1 MDVVKN
7 VIATLEYALSSG
19 LCWIINLLDS
29 FFGVMS
35 GQVQVSYNKQPY
47 YLINVFFE
55 NASIRNVYWA
65 MALLGILLCFVFAI
79 IAVAKKTVDM
89 GDKMRQ
95 SLGDILTSLFKGI
108 IIIVSLTAL
117 LTMALDLTNALLQ
130 RVSYAFNNSQDA
142 DKPVTITYT
151 DEEYAA
157 MARVLNTIGN
167 YSLNPSYN
175 SRYNINSCFNEIRTD
190 LQFLKEKGVFALHYV
205 TDENNPAS
213 WQSELQKIVNAA
225 DLSRDLKMDV
235 YDAGVTNAIVS
246 LMQTMQR
253 NSSFAPLQSYE
264 RKYVSNTSKVP
275 LDRLIF
281 LMCTMDAA
289 KNPAFN
295 DSPTVG
301 DELRGAYYTGEK
313 SIYSLESVFADF
325 ELSKI
330 NFIVLIAVAFKLI
343 WDYAVIIINCIARIF
358 NLLLLYLIAP
368 PCIATIPL
376 DEGGKMKQW
385 TMAFVIQSFG
395 VFGTVIAMRV
405 MLLFIPIVIDNNLL
419 LFDNYVMNL
428 MAKVVIILGGMETAK
443 RASGMVTG
451 ILADNAGMQAITA
464 SDMGES
470 VRHEMDNARN
480 YATGMGQTSLGRNQG
495 HGAMGRGWE
504 HHSDRKQQKADRAEA
519 QKGQAAREKQQAEK
533 AKWRSDMLAAAREG
547 NSGGGAAGGASGTKG
562 GGALPKTSANAN
574 GKGGA
579 KPITDQQHKALF
591 GVSKSEFAA
600 SKGGAGSSGGSGG
613 SSIPKPPPMPVSNGQ
628 GKYVP
633 TPPPM
638 PASSG
643 KGGPTAAKGP
653 AATPKSQ
660 ARPGGGFGTGNPGMK
675 SDGTGPVME
684 MQDLSSAGGGAE
696 PLTDQQFQ
704 NLFGVSKDE
713 YEAGKSA
720 QGGGDSLPDN
730 AATREWGSVEEFM
743 ASDGGFVPDVPDISQ
758 TEHFDQDR
766 DWLPD
771 GDVMTART
779 FAPTERIVGGDEGLD
794 WLPDGDVMTAESFAP
809 AAGSSGNAGSSI
821 PPVPDISKT
830 PHFGSVPDA
839 PDINQIPHFTP
850 PAAPTKTPPP
860 SRSGLSF
867 AKSVEP
873 GKDPLSNK

>member
-1 MDVVKN
+1 MDI
-7 VIATLEYALSSG
+7 IATLEYALASG
-19 LCWIINLLDS
+19 LCWIIDILDS

-55 NASIRNVYWA
+55 NASVRNAYWA

-79 IAVAKKTVDM
+79 IAVAKKTVDA

-95 SLGDILTSLFKGI
+95 GMGDILTGLFKGI
-108 IIIVSLTAL
+108 IIIVSLTFIM
-117 LTMALDLTNALLQ
+117 TMTLDLTNALLQ
-130 RVSYAFNNSQDA
+130 RVTYAFNHSEDN

-190 LQFLKEKGVFALHYV
+190 LQFLKEKGAFALHYV
-205 TDENNPAS
+205 TDENNPVS

-225 DLSRDLKMDV
+225 DLSRDLKLDV

-246 LMQTMQR
+246 LMKTMQQ

-264 RKYVSNTSKVP
+264 RKYVSNSSKVP

-313 SIYSLESVFADF
+313 SIYNRESVFADF
-325 ELSKI
+325 EISKI

-343 WDYAVIIINCIARIF
+343 WDYAVIIINCVARIF

-368 PCIATIPL
+368 PCIATLPL

-385 TMAFVIQSFG
+385 TTAFVIQCFG
-395 VFGTVIAMRV
+395 VFGTIIAMRV

-419 LFDNYVMNL
+419 LFDNYVLNL
-428 MAKVVIILGGMETAK
+428 MAKVIIILGGMETAK

-470 VRHEMDNARN
+470 VRSAMDH
-480 YATGMGQTSLGRNQG
+480 GRNRVTGYGETGSLRKNEQG
-495 HGAMGRGWE
+495 L
-504 HHSDRKQQKADRAEA
+504 
-519 QKGQAAREKQQAEK
+519 
-533 AKWRSDMLAAAREG
+533 RSMF
-547 NSGGGAAGGASGTKG
+547 GGGGSGGASGGGGGGGGDSLPQNSSGTQSDKDAGGETPNSGANAGNSSTKG
-562 GGALPKTSANAN
+562 SQTLPKTSA
-574 GKGGA
+574 GTSTK
-579 KPITDQQHKALF
+579 
-591 GVSKSEFAA
+591 
-600 SKGGAGSSGGSGG
+600 GG
-613 SSIPKPPPMPVSNGQ
+613 SSIPKPPPMPVSNGQGKYVPKPPPMPVSNGQ

-638 PASSG
+638 PASG
-643 KGGPTAAKGP
+643 GNGGPTAAKGP
-653 AATPKSQ
+653 TATPKSQ

-684 MQDLSSAGGGAE
+684 MQDLSGAGGGAE

-713 YEAGKSA
+713 YEASQSA

-743 ASDGGFVPDVPDISQ
+743 ASDGGFVPDAPDISQ
-758 TEHFDQDR
+758 TPHYSVPQ
-766 DWLPD
+766 
-771 GDVMTART
+771 A
-779 FAPTERIVGGDEGLD
+779 
-794 WLPDGDVMTAESFAP
+794 
-809 AAGSSGNAGSSI
+809 
-821 PPVPDISKT
+821 PDISQT
-830 PHFGSVPDA
+830 PHYSVPQA
-839 PDINQIPHFTP
+839 PDINQTSHYTP
-850 PAAPTKTPPP
+850 EQVTPQAEPTKTPPP
-860 SRSGLSF
+860 PRPPVSG
-867 AKSVEP
+867 AQRVKPWE
-873 GKDPLSNK
+873 DPLSNINWK

>member
-1 MDVVKN
+1 MDI
-7 VIATLEYALSSG
+7 IATLEYALASG
-19 LCWIINLLDS
+19 LCWIIDILDS

-55 NASIRNVYWA
+55 NASVRNAYWA

-79 IAVAKKTVDM
+79 IAVAKKTVDA

-95 SLGDILTSLFKGI
+95 GMGDILTGLFKGI
-108 IIIVSLTAL
+108 IIIVSLTFIM
-117 LTMALDLTNALLQ
+117 TMTLDLTNALLQ
-130 RVSYAFNNSQDA
+130 RVTYAFNHSEDN

-175 SRYNINSCFNEIRTD
+175 SRYNINSCFNQIRTD
-190 LQFLKEKGVFALHYV
+190 LQFLKEKGAFALHYV
-205 TDENNPAS
+205 TDENNPVS

-246 LMQTMQR
+246 LMKTMQQ

-264 RKYVSNTSKVP
+264 RKYVSNSSKVP

-313 SIYSLESVFADF
+313 SIYNRESVFADF
-325 ELSKI
+325 EISKI

-343 WDYAVIIINCIARIF
+343 WDYAVIIINCVARIF

-368 PCIATIPL
+368 PCIATLPL

-385 TMAFVIQSFG
+385 TTAFVIQCFG
-395 VFGTVIAMRV
+395 VFGTIIAMRV

-419 LFDNYVMNL
+419 LFDNYVLNL
-428 MAKVVIILGGMETAK
+428 MAKVIIILGGMETAK

-470 VRHEMDNARN
+470 VRSAMDH
-480 YATGMGQTSLGRNQG
+480 GRNRVTGYGETGSLRKNEQG
-495 HGAMGRGWE
+495 L
-504 HHSDRKQQKADRAEA
+504 
-519 QKGQAAREKQQAEK
+519 
-533 AKWRSDMLAAAREG
+533 RSMF
-547 NSGGGAAGGASGTKG
+547 GGGGSGGASGGGGGGGGDSLPQNSSGTQSDKDAGGETPNSGANAGNSSTKG
-562 GGALPKTSANAN
+562 SQTLPKTSAGTSTKGGAN

-579 KPITDQQHKALF
+579 KPMTDQQFQHLF

-600 SKGGAGSSGGSGG
+600 SKGSAGSSGGSGG
-613 SSIPKPPPMPVSNGQ
+613 SSIPKPHPMPKTKSQVGGTGGSSGTGGIPTPPPMPVSNGQGKYVPKPPPMPVSNGQ

-638 PASSG
+638 PEA
-643 KGGPTAAKGP
+643 
-653 AATPKSQ
+653 KSQ
-660 ARPGGGFGTGNPGMK
+660 
-675 SDGTGPVME
+675 
-684 MQDLSSAGGGAE
+684 GGAK
-696 PLTDQQFQ
+696 PMTDQQFQ
-704 NLFGVSKDE
+704 NMFGVSKDE
-713 YEAGKSA
+713 YEASKSA
-720 QGGGDSLPDN
+720 QGGGGSLPDN
-730 AATREWGSVEEFM
+730 AATREWGSVEEFL

-830 PHFGSVPDA
+830 PHFGSVP
-839 PDINQIPHFTP
+839 
-850 PAAPTKTPPP
+850 TPPP
-860 SRSGLSF
+860 MPVSNGQGKYVPTPPPMPGSSGNS
-867 AKSVEP
+867 SVPENNATREW
-873 GKDPLSNK
+873 GSVDEFLGSDY

>member
-1 MDVVKN
+1 MDI
-7 VIATLEYALSSG
+7 IATLEYALASG
-19 LCWIINLLDS
+19 LCWIIDILDS

-55 NASIRNVYWA
+55 NASVRNAYWA

-79 IAVAKKTVDM
+79 IAVAKKTVDA

-95 SLGDILTSLFKGI
+95 GMGDILTGLFKGI
-108 IIIVSLTAL
+108 IIIVSLTFIM
-117 LTMALDLTNALLQ
+117 TMTLDLTNALLQ
-130 RVSYAFNNSQDA
+130 RVTYAFNHSEDI

-190 LQFLKEKGVFALHYV
+190 LQFLKEKGAFALHYV
-205 TDENNPAS
+205 TDENNPVS

-225 DLSRDLKMDV
+225 DLSRDLKLDV

-246 LMQTMQR
+246 LMKTMQQ

-264 RKYVSNTSKVP
+264 RKYVSNSSKVP

-313 SIYSLESVFADF
+313 SIYNLESVFADF
-325 ELSKI
+325 EISKI

-343 WDYAVIIINCIARIF
+343 WDYAVIIINCVARIF

-368 PCIATIPL
+368 PCIATLPL

-385 TMAFVIQSFG
+385 TTAFVIQCFG
-395 VFGTVIAMRV
+395 VFGTIIAMRV

-419 LFDNYVMNL
+419 LFDNYVLNL
-428 MAKVVIILGGMETAK
+428 MAKVIIILGGMETAK

-470 VRHEMDNARN
+470 VRSAMDH
-480 YATGMGQTSLGRNQG
+480 GRNRVTGYGDTGSLRKNEQG
-495 HGAMGRGWE
+495 L
-504 HHSDRKQQKADRAEA
+504 
-519 QKGQAAREKQQAEK
+519 
-533 AKWRSDMLAAAREG
+533 RSMF
-547 NSGGGAAGGASGTKG
+547 GGGGSGGASGGGGGGGGDSLPQNSSGTQSDKDAGGETPNSGANAGNSSTKG
-562 GGALPKTSANAN
+562 SQTLPKTSA
-574 GKGGA
+574 GTSTK
-579 KPITDQQHKALF
+579 
-591 GVSKSEFAA
+591 
-600 SKGGAGSSGGSGG
+600 GG
-613 SSIPKPPPMPVSNGQ
+613 SSIPKPPPMPVSNGQGKYVPKPPPMPVSNGQ

-638 PASSG
+638 PAPG
-643 KGGPTAAKGP
+643 GNGGPTAAKGP
-653 AATPKSQ
+653 TATPKSQ

-684 MQDLSSAGGGAE
+684 MQDLSGAGGGAE

-713 YEAGKSA
+713 YEASQSA

-743 ASDGGFVPDVPDISQ
+743 ASDGGFVPDAPDISQ
-758 TEHFDQDR
+758 T
-766 DWLPD
+766 
-771 GDVMTART
+771 
-779 FAPTERIVGGDEGLD
+779 
-794 WLPDGDVMTAESFAP
+794 
-809 AAGSSGNAGSSI
+809 
-821 PPVPDISKT
+821 
-830 PHFGSVPDA
+830 PHYSVPQA
-839 PDINQIPHFTP
+839 PDINQTSHYTP
-850 PAAPTKTPPP
+850 EQVTPQAEPTKTPPP
-860 SRSGLSF
+860 PRPPVSG
-867 AKSVEP
+867 AQRVKPWE
-873 GKDPLSNK
+873 DPLSNINWK

>member
-1 MDVVKN
+1 MDI
-7 VIATLEYALSSG
+7 IATLEYALASG
-19 LCWIINLLDS
+19 LCWIIDILDS

-55 NASIRNVYWA
+55 NASVRNAYWA

-79 IAVAKKTVDM
+79 IAVAKKAVDA
-89 GDKMRQ
+89 GNKMRQ
-95 SLGDILTSLFKGI
+95 GMGDILTGLFKGI
-108 IIIVSLTAL
+108 IIIVSLTFIM
-117 LTMALDLTNALLQ
+117 TMTLDLTNALLQ
-130 RVSYAFNNSQDA
+130 RVTYAFNHSEDI

-190 LQFLKEKGVFALHYV
+190 LQFLKEKGAFALHYV
-205 TDENNPAS
+205 TDENNPVS

-225 DLSRDLKMDV
+225 DLSRDLKLDV

-246 LMQTMQR
+246 LMKTMQQ

-264 RKYVSNTSKVP
+264 RKYVSNSSKVP

-313 SIYSLESVFADF
+313 SIYNLESVFADF
-325 ELSKI
+325 EISKI

-343 WDYAVIIINCIARIF
+343 WDYAVIIINCVARIF

-368 PCIATIPL
+368 PCIATLPL

-385 TMAFVIQSFG
+385 TTAFVIQCFG
-395 VFGTVIAMRV
+395 VFGTIIAMRV

-419 LFDNYVMNL
+419 LFDNYVLNL
-428 MAKVVIILGGMETAK
+428 MAKVIIILGGMETAK

-470 VRHEMDNARN
+470 VRSAMDH
-480 YATGMGQTSLGRNQG
+480 GRNRVTGYGETGSLRKNEQG
-495 HGAMGRGWE
+495 L
-504 HHSDRKQQKADRAEA
+504 
-519 QKGQAAREKQQAEK
+519 
-533 AKWRSDMLAAAREG
+533 RSMF
-547 NSGGGAAGGASGTKG
+547 GGGGSGGASGGGGGGGGDSLPQNLSGTQSDKDAGGETPNSGANAGNSSTKG
-562 GGALPKTSANAN
+562 SQTLPKTSA
-574 GKGGA
+574 GTSTK
-579 KPITDQQHKALF
+579 
-591 GVSKSEFAA
+591 
-600 SKGGAGSSGGSGG
+600 GG

-633 TPPPM
+633 KPPPMPVSNGQGKYVPQPPPM
-638 PASSG
+638 PASG
-643 KGGPTAAKGP
+643 GNGGPTAAKGP
-653 AATPKSQ
+653 TATPKSQ

-684 MQDLSSAGGGAE
+684 MQDLSGAGGGAE

-704 NLFGVSKDE
+704 NLSGVSKDE
-713 YEAGKSA
+713 YEASQSA

-743 ASDGGFVPDVPDISQ
+743 ASDGGFVPDAPDISQ
-758 TEHFDQDR
+758 TPHYSVPQ
-766 DWLPD
+766 
-771 GDVMTART
+771 A
-779 FAPTERIVGGDEGLD
+779 
-794 WLPDGDVMTAESFAP
+794 
-809 AAGSSGNAGSSI
+809 
-821 PPVPDISKT
+821 PDISQT
-830 PHFGSVPDA
+830 PHYSVPQA
-839 PDINQIPHFTP
+839 PDINQTSHYTP
-850 PAAPTKTPPP
+850 EQVTPQAEPTKTPPP
-860 SRSGLSF
+860 PRPPVSG
-867 AKSVEP
+867 AQRVKPWE
-873 GKDPLSNK
+873 DPLSNINWK

>member
-1 MDVVKN
+1 MDI
-7 VIATLEYALSSG
+7 IATLEYALASG
-19 LCWIINLLDS
+19 LCWIIDILDS

-55 NASIRNVYWA
+55 NASVRNAYWA

-79 IAVAKKTVDM
+79 IAVAKKAVDA

-95 SLGDILTSLFKGI
+95 GMGDILTGLFKGI
-108 IIIVSLTAL
+108 IIIVSLTFIM
-117 LTMALDLTNALLQ
+117 TMTLDLTNALLQ
-130 RVSYAFNNSQDA
+130 RVTYAFNHSEDS

-190 LQFLKEKGVFALHYV
+190 LQFLKEKGAFALHYV
-205 TDENNPAS
+205 TDENNPVS

-225 DLSRDLKMDV
+225 DLSRDLKLDV

-246 LMQTMQR
+246 LMKTMQQ

-264 RKYVSNTSKVP
+264 RKYVSNSSKVP

-313 SIYSLESVFADF
+313 SIYNLESVFADF
-325 ELSKI
+325 EISKI

-343 WDYAVIIINCIARIF
+343 WDYAVIIINCVARIF

-368 PCIATIPL
+368 PCIATLPL

-385 TMAFVIQSFG
+385 TTAFVIQCFG
-395 VFGTVIAMRV
+395 VFGTIIAMRV

-419 LFDNYVMNL
+419 LFDNYVLNL
-428 MAKVVIILGGMETAK
+428 MAKVIIILGGMETAK

-470 VRHEMDNARN
+470 VRSAMDH
-480 YATGMGQTSLGRNQG
+480 GRNRVTGYGDTGSLRKNEQG
-495 HGAMGRGWE
+495 L
-504 HHSDRKQQKADRAEA
+504 
-519 QKGQAAREKQQAEK
+519 
-533 AKWRSDMLAAAREG
+533 RSMF
-547 NSGGGAAGGASGTKG
+547 GGGGSGGASGGGGGGGGPLPQNSSGTQSDKDAGGETPNSGANAGNSSTKG
-562 GGALPKTSANAN
+562 SQTLPKTSA
-574 GKGGA
+574 GTSTK
-579 KPITDQQHKALF
+579 
-591 GVSKSEFAA
+591 
-600 SKGGAGSSGGSGG
+600 GG
-613 SSIPKPPPMPVSNGQ
+613 SSIPKPPPMPVSNGQGKYVPKPPPMPVSNGQ

-638 PASSG
+638 PASG
-643 KGGPTAAKGP
+643 GNGGPTAAKGP
-653 AATPKSQ
+653 TATPKSQ

-675 SDGTGPVME
+675 SDGTGPAME
-684 MQDLSSAGGGAE
+684 MQDLSGAGGGAE

-713 YEAGKSA
+713 YEASQSA

-743 ASDGGFVPDVPDISQ
+743 ASDGGFVPDAPDISQ
-758 TEHFDQDR
+758 TPHYSVPQ
-766 DWLPD
+766 
-771 GDVMTART
+771 A
-779 FAPTERIVGGDEGLD
+779 
-794 WLPDGDVMTAESFAP
+794 
-809 AAGSSGNAGSSI
+809 
-821 PPVPDISKT
+821 PDISQT
-830 PHFGSVPDA
+830 PHYSVPQA
-839 PDINQIPHFTP
+839 PDINQTSHYTP
-850 PAAPTKTPPP
+850 EQVTPQAEPTKTPPP
-860 SRSGLSF
+860 PRPPVSG
-867 AKSVEP
+867 AQRVKPWE
-873 GKDPLSNK
+873 DPLSNINWK

>member
-1 MDVVKN
+1 MDI
-7 VIATLEYALSSG
+7 IATLEYALASG
-19 LCWIINLLDS
+19 LCWIIDILDS

-55 NASIRNVYWA
+55 NASVRNVYWV

-79 IAVAKKTVDM
+79 IAVAKKAVDA

-95 SLGDILTSLFKGI
+95 GMGDILTGLFKGI
-108 IIIVSLTAL
+108 IIIVSLTFIM
-117 LTMALDLTNALLQ
+117 TMTLDLTNALLQ
-130 RVSYAFNNSQDA
+130 RVTYAFNHSEDI

-190 LQFLKEKGVFALHYV
+190 LQFLKEKGAFALHYV
-205 TDENNPAS
+205 TDENNPVS

-225 DLSRDLKMDV
+225 DLSRDLKLDV

-246 LMQTMQR
+246 LMKTMQQ

-264 RKYVSNTSKVP
+264 RKYVSNSSKVP

-313 SIYSLESVFADF
+313 SIYNLESVFADF
-325 ELSKI
+325 EISKI

-343 WDYAVIIINCIARIF
+343 WDYAVIIINCVARIF

-368 PCIATIPL
+368 PCIATLPL

-385 TMAFVIQSFG
+385 TTAFVIQCFG
-395 VFGTVIAMRV
+395 VFGTIIAMRV

-419 LFDNYVMNL
+419 LFDNYVLNL
-428 MAKVVIILGGMETAK
+428 MAKVIIILGGMETAK

-470 VRHEMDNARN
+470 VRSAMDH
-480 YATGMGQTSLGRNQG
+480 GRNRVTGYGDTGSLRKNEQG
-495 HGAMGRGWE
+495 L
-504 HHSDRKQQKADRAEA
+504 
-519 QKGQAAREKQQAEK
+519 
-533 AKWRSDMLAAAREG
+533 RSMF
-547 NSGGGAAGGASGTKG
+547 GGGGSGGASGGGGGGGGDSLPQNSSGTQSDKDAGGETPNSGANAGNSSTKG
-562 GGALPKTSANAN
+562 SQTLPKTSA
-574 GKGGA
+574 GTSTK
-579 KPITDQQHKALF
+579 
-591 GVSKSEFAA
+591 
-600 SKGGAGSSGGSGG
+600 GG
-613 SSIPKPPPMPVSNGQ
+613 SSIPKPPPMPVSNGQGKYVPKPPPMPVSNGQ

-638 PASSG
+638 PASG
-643 KGGPTAAKGP
+643 GNGGPTAAKGP
-653 AATPKSQ
+653 TATPKSQ

-684 MQDLSSAGGGAE
+684 MQDLSGAGGGAE

-704 NLFGVSKDE
+704 NQFGVSKDE
-713 YEAGKSA
+713 YEASQSA

-743 ASDGGFVPDVPDISQ
+743 ASDGGFVPDAPDISQ
-758 TEHFDQDR
+758 TPHYSVPQ
-766 DWLPD
+766 
-771 GDVMTART
+771 A
-779 FAPTERIVGGDEGLD
+779 
-794 WLPDGDVMTAESFAP
+794 
-809 AAGSSGNAGSSI
+809 
-821 PPVPDISKT
+821 PDISQT
-830 PHFGSVPDA
+830 PHYSVPQA
-839 PDINQIPHFTP
+839 PDINQTSHYTP
-850 PAAPTKTPPP
+850 EQVTPQAEPTKTPPP
-860 SRSGLSF
+860 PRPPVSG
-867 AKSVEP
+867 AQRVKPWE
-873 GKDPLSNK
+873 DPLSNINWK

>member
-1 MDVVKN
+1 MDI
-7 VIATLEYALSSG
+7 IATLEYALASG
-19 LCWIINLLDS
+19 LCWIIDILDS

-55 NASIRNVYWA
+55 NASVRNAYWA

-79 IAVAKKTVDM
+79 IAVAKKTVDA

-95 SLGDILTSLFKGI
+95 GMGDILTGLFKGI
-108 IIIVSLTAL
+108 IIIVSLTFIM
-117 LTMALDLTNALLQ
+117 TMTLDLTNALLQ
-130 RVSYAFNNSQDA
+130 RVTYAFNHSEDI

-190 LQFLKEKGVFALHYV
+190 LQFLKEKGAFALHYV
-205 TDENNPAS
+205 TDENNPVS

-225 DLSRDLKMDV
+225 DLSRDLKLDV

-246 LMQTMQR
+246 LMKTMQQ

-264 RKYVSNTSKVP
+264 RKYVSNSSKVP

-313 SIYSLESVFADF
+313 SIYNLESGFADF
-325 ELSKI
+325 EISKI

-343 WDYAVIIINCIARIF
+343 WDYAVIIINCVARIF

-368 PCIATIPL
+368 PCIATLPL

-385 TMAFVIQSFG
+385 TTAFVIQCFG
-395 VFGTVIAMRV
+395 VFGTIIAMRV

-419 LFDNYVMNL
+419 LFDNYVLNL
-428 MAKVVIILGGMETAK
+428 MAKVIIILGGMETAK

-470 VRHEMDNARN
+470 VRSAMDH
-480 YATGMGQTSLGRNQG
+480 GRNRVTGYGDTGSLRKNEQG
-495 HGAMGRGWE
+495 L
-504 HHSDRKQQKADRAEA
+504 
-519 QKGQAAREKQQAEK
+519 
-533 AKWRSDMLAAAREG
+533 RSMF
-547 NSGGGAAGGASGTKG
+547 GGGGSGGASGGGGGGGGDSLPQNSSGTQSDKDAGGETPNSGANAGNSSTKG
-562 GGALPKTSANAN
+562 SQTLPKTSA
-574 GKGGA
+574 GTSTK
-579 KPITDQQHKALF
+579 
-591 GVSKSEFAA
+591 
-600 SKGGAGSSGGSGG
+600 GG
-613 SSIPKPPPMPVSNGQ
+613 SSIPKPPPMPVSNGQGKYVPKPPPMPVSNGQ

-638 PASSG
+638 PASG
-643 KGGPTAAKGP
+643 GNGGPTAAKGP
-653 AATPKSQ
+653 TATPKSQ

-684 MQDLSSAGGGAE
+684 MQDLSGAGGGAE

-704 NLFGVSKDE
+704 NQFGVSKDE
-713 YEAGKSA
+713 YEASQSA

-743 ASDGGFVPDVPDISQ
+743 ASDGGFVPDAPDISQ
-758 TEHFDQDR
+758 T
-766 DWLPD
+766 
-771 GDVMTART
+771 
-779 FAPTERIVGGDEGLD
+779 
-794 WLPDGDVMTAESFAP
+794 
-809 AAGSSGNAGSSI
+809 
-821 PPVPDISKT
+821 
-830 PHFGSVPDA
+830 PHYSVPQA
-839 PDINQIPHFTP
+839 PDINQTSHYTP
-850 PAAPTKTPPP
+850 EQVTPQAEPTKTPPP
-860 SRSGLSF
+860 PRPPVSG
-867 AKSVEP
+867 AQRVKPWE
-873 GKDPLSNK
+873 DPLSNINWK

>member
-1 MDVVKN
+1 MDI
-7 VIATLEYALSSG
+7 IATLEYALASG
-19 LCWIINLLDS
+19 LCWIIDILDS

-55 NASIRNVYWA
+55 NASVRNAYWA

-79 IAVAKKTVDM
+79 IAVAKKTVDA

-95 SLGDILTSLFKGI
+95 GMGDILTGLFKGI
-108 IIIVSLTAL
+108 IIIVSLTFIM
-117 LTMALDLTNALLQ
+117 TMTLDLTNALLQ
-130 RVSYAFNNSQDA
+130 RVTYAFNHSEDI

-190 LQFLKEKGVFALHYV
+190 LQFLKEKGAFALHYV
-205 TDENNPAS
+205 TDENNPVS

-225 DLSRDLKMDV
+225 DLSRDLKLDV

-246 LMQTMQR
+246 LMKTMQQ

-264 RKYVSNTSKVP
+264 RKYVSNSSKVP

-313 SIYSLESVFADF
+313 SIYNLESVFADF
-325 ELSKI
+325 EISKI

-343 WDYAVIIINCIARIF
+343 WDYAVIIINCVARIF

-368 PCIATIPL
+368 PCIATLPL

-385 TMAFVIQSFG
+385 TTAFVIQCFG
-395 VFGTVIAMRV
+395 VFGTIIAMRV

-419 LFDNYVMNL
+419 LFDNYVLNL
-428 MAKVVIILGGMETAK
+428 MAKVIIILGGMETAK

-470 VRHEMDNARN
+470 VRSAMDH
-480 YATGMGQTSLGRNQG
+480 GRNRVTGYGDTGSLRKNEQG
-495 HGAMGRGWE
+495 L
-504 HHSDRKQQKADRAEA
+504 
-519 QKGQAAREKQQAEK
+519 
-533 AKWRSDMLAAAREG
+533 RSMF
-547 NSGGGAAGGASGTKG
+547 GGGGSGGASGGGGGGGGDSLPQNSSGTQSDKDAGGETPNSGANAGNSSTKG
-562 GGALPKTSANAN
+562 SQTLPKTSA
-574 GKGGA
+574 GTSTK
-579 KPITDQQHKALF
+579 
-591 GVSKSEFAA
+591 
-600 SKGGAGSSGGSGG
+600 GG

-638 PASSG
+638 PASG
-643 KGGPTAAKGP
+643 GNGGPTAAKGP
-653 AATPKSQ
+653 TATPKSQ

-684 MQDLSSAGGGAE
+684 MQDLSGAGGGAE

-704 NLFGVSKDE
+704 NQFGVSKDE
-713 YEAGKSA
+713 YEASKSA

-743 ASDGGFVPDVPDISQ
+743 ASDGGFVPDAPDISQ
-758 TEHFDQDR
+758 T
-766 DWLPD
+766 
-771 GDVMTART
+771 
-779 FAPTERIVGGDEGLD
+779 
-794 WLPDGDVMTAESFAP
+794 
-809 AAGSSGNAGSSI
+809 
-821 PPVPDISKT
+821 
-830 PHFGSVPDA
+830 PHYSVPQA
-839 PDINQIPHFTP
+839 PDINQTSHYTP
-850 PAAPTKTPPP
+850 EQVTPQAEPTKTPPP
-860 SRSGLSF
+860 PRPPVSG
-867 AKSVEP
+867 AQRVKPWE
-873 GKDPLSNK
+873 DPLSNINWK

>member
-1 MDVVKN
+1 MDI
-7 VIATLEYALSSG
+7 IATLEYALASG
-19 LCWIINLLDS
+19 LCWIIDILDS

-55 NASIRNVYWA
+55 NASVRNVYWV

-79 IAVAKKTVDM
+79 IAVAKKAVDA

-95 SLGDILTSLFKGI
+95 GMGDILTGLFKGI
-108 IIIVSLTAL
+108 IIIVSLTFIM
-117 LTMALDLTNALLQ
+117 TMTLDLTNALLQ
-130 RVSYAFNNSQDA
+130 RVTYAFNHSEDT

-190 LQFLKEKGVFALHYV
+190 LQFLKEKGAFALHYV
-205 TDENNPAS
+205 TDENNPVS

-225 DLSRDLKMDV
+225 DLSRDLKLDV

-246 LMQTMQR
+246 LMKTMQQ

-264 RKYVSNTSKVP
+264 RKYVSNSSKVP

-313 SIYSLESVFADF
+313 SIYNLESVFADF
-325 ELSKI
+325 EISKI

-343 WDYAVIIINCIARIF
+343 WDYAVIIINCVARIF

-368 PCIATIPL
+368 PCIATLPL

-385 TMAFVIQSFG
+385 TTAFVIQCFG
-395 VFGTVIAMRV
+395 VFGTIIAMRV

-419 LFDNYVMNL
+419 LFDNYVLNL
-428 MAKVVIILGGMETAK
+428 MAKVIIILGGMETAK

-470 VRHEMDNARN
+470 VRSAMDH
-480 YATGMGQTSLGRNQG
+480 GRNRVTGYGDTGSLRKNEQG
-495 HGAMGRGWE
+495 L
-504 HHSDRKQQKADRAEA
+504 
-519 QKGQAAREKQQAEK
+519 
-533 AKWRSDMLAAAREG
+533 RSMF
-547 NSGGGAAGGASGTKG
+547 GGGGSGGASGGGGGGGGDSLPQNSSGTQSDKDAGGETPNSGANAGNSSTKG
-562 GGALPKTSANAN
+562 SQTLPKTSA
-574 GKGGA
+574 GTSTK
-579 KPITDQQHKALF
+579 
-591 GVSKSEFAA
+591 
-600 SKGGAGSSGGSGG
+600 GG
-613 SSIPKPPPMPVSNGQ
+613 SSIPKPPPMPVSNGQGKYVPKPPPMPVSNGQ

-638 PASSG
+638 PASG
-643 KGGPTAAKGP
+643 GNGGPTAAKGP
-653 AATPKSQ
+653 TATPKSQ

-684 MQDLSSAGGGAE
+684 MQDLSGAGGGAE

-704 NLFGVSKDE
+704 NQFGVSKDE
-713 YEAGKSA
+713 YEASQSA

-743 ASDGGFVPDVPDISQ
+743 ASDGGFVPDAPDISQ
-758 TEHFDQDR
+758 TPHYSVPQ
-766 DWLPD
+766 
-771 GDVMTART
+771 A
-779 FAPTERIVGGDEGLD
+779 
-794 WLPDGDVMTAESFAP
+794 
-809 AAGSSGNAGSSI
+809 
-821 PPVPDISKT
+821 PDISQT
-830 PHFGSVPDA
+830 PHYSVPQA
-839 PDINQIPHFTP
+839 PDINQTSHYTP
-850 PAAPTKTPPP
+850 EQVTPQAEPTKTPPP
-860 SRSGLSF
+860 PRPPVSG
-867 AKSVEP
+867 AQRVKPWE
-873 GKDPLSNK
+873 DPLSNINWK

>member
-1 MDVVKN
+1 MDI
-7 VIATLEYALSSG
+7 IATLEYALASG
-19 LCWIINLLDS
+19 LCWIIDILDS

-55 NASIRNVYWA
+55 NASVRNAYWA

-79 IAVAKKTVDM
+79 IAVAKKTVDA

-95 SLGDILTSLFKGI
+95 GMGDILTGLFKGI
-108 IIIVSLTAL
+108 IIIVSLTFIM
-117 LTMALDLTNALLQ
+117 TMTLDLTNALLQ
-130 RVSYAFNNSQDA
+130 RVTYAFNHSEDT

-190 LQFLKEKGVFALHYV
+190 LQFLKEKGAFALHYV
-205 TDENNPAS
+205 TDENNPVS

-225 DLSRDLKMDV
+225 DLSRDLKLDV

-246 LMQTMQR
+246 LMKTMQQ

-264 RKYVSNTSKVP
+264 RKYVSNSSKVP

-313 SIYSLESVFADF
+313 SIYNLESVFADF
-325 ELSKI
+325 EISKI

-343 WDYAVIIINCIARIF
+343 WDYAVIIINCVARIF

-368 PCIATIPL
+368 PCIATLPL

-385 TMAFVIQSFG
+385 TTAFVIQCFG
-395 VFGTVIAMRV
+395 VFGTIIAMRV

-419 LFDNYVMNL
+419 LFDNYVLNL
-428 MAKVVIILGGMETAK
+428 MAKVIIILGGMETAK

-470 VRHEMDNARN
+470 VRSAMDH
-480 YATGMGQTSLGRNQG
+480 GRNRVTGYGETGSLRKNEQG
-495 HGAMGRGWE
+495 L
-504 HHSDRKQQKADRAEA
+504 
-519 QKGQAAREKQQAEK
+519 
-533 AKWRSDMLAAAREG
+533 RSMF
-547 NSGGGAAGGASGTKG
+547 GGGGSGGASGGGGGGGGDSLPQNSSGTQSDKDAGGETPNSGANAGNSSTKG
-562 GGALPKTSANAN
+562 SQTLPKTSA
-574 GKGGA
+574 GTSTK
-579 KPITDQQHKALF
+579 
-591 GVSKSEFAA
+591 
-600 SKGGAGSSGGSGG
+600 GG
-613 SSIPKPPPMPVSNGQ
+613 SSIPKPPPMPVSNGQGKYVPKPPPMPVSNGQ

-638 PASSG
+638 PAPG
-643 KGGPTAAKGP
+643 GNGGPTAAKGP
-653 AATPKSQ
+653 TATPKSQ

-684 MQDLSSAGGGAE
+684 MQDLSGAGGGAE

-713 YEAGKSA
+713 YEASQSA

-743 ASDGGFVPDVPDISQ
+743 ASDGGFVPDAPDISQ
-758 TEHFDQDR
+758 TPHYSVPQ
-766 DWLPD
+766 
-771 GDVMTART
+771 A
-779 FAPTERIVGGDEGLD
+779 
-794 WLPDGDVMTAESFAP
+794 
-809 AAGSSGNAGSSI
+809 
-821 PPVPDISKT
+821 PDISQT
-830 PHFGSVPDA
+830 PHYSVPQA
-839 PDINQIPHFTP
+839 PDINQTSHYTP
-850 PAAPTKTPPP
+850 EQVTPQAEPTKTPPP
-860 SRSGLSF
+860 PRPPVSG
-867 AKSVEP
+867 AQRVKPWE
-873 GKDPLSNK
+873 DPLSNINWK

>member
-1 MDVVKN
+1 MDI
-7 VIATLEYALSSG
+7 IATLEYALASG
-19 LCWIINLLDS
+19 LCWIIDILDS

-55 NASIRNVYWA
+55 NASVRNVYWV

-79 IAVAKKTVDM
+79 IAVAKKAVDA

-95 SLGDILTSLFKGI
+95 GMGDILTGLFKGI
-108 IIIVSLTAL
+108 IIIVSLTFIM
-117 LTMALDLTNALLQ
+117 TMTLDLTNALLQ
-130 RVSYAFNNSQDA
+130 RVTYAFNHSEDI

-190 LQFLKEKGVFALHYV
+190 LQFLKEKGAFALHYV
-205 TDENNPAS
+205 TDENNPVS

-246 LMQTMQR
+246 LMKTMQQ

-264 RKYVSNTSKVP
+264 RKYVSNSSKVP

-313 SIYSLESVFADF
+313 SIYNLESVFADF
-325 ELSKI
+325 EISKI

-343 WDYAVIIINCIARIF
+343 WDYAVIIINCVARIF

-368 PCIATIPL
+368 PCIATLPL

-385 TMAFVIQSFG
+385 TTAFVIQCFG
-395 VFGTVIAMRV
+395 VFGTIIAMRV

-419 LFDNYVMNL
+419 LFDNYVLNL
-428 MAKVVIILGGMETAK
+428 MAKVIIILGGMETAK

-470 VRHEMDNARN
+470 VRSAMDH
-480 YATGMGQTSLGRNQG
+480 GRNRVTGYGETGSLRKNEQG
-495 HGAMGRGWE
+495 L
-504 HHSDRKQQKADRAEA
+504 
-519 QKGQAAREKQQAEK
+519 
-533 AKWRSDMLAAAREG
+533 RSMF
-547 NSGGGAAGGASGTKG
+547 GGGGSGGASGGGGGGGGDSLPQNSSGTQSDKDAGGETPNSGANAGNSSTKG
-562 GGALPKTSANAN
+562 SQTLPKTSA
-574 GKGGA
+574 GTSTK
-579 KPITDQQHKALF
+579 
-591 GVSKSEFAA
+591 
-600 SKGGAGSSGGSGG
+600 GG
-613 SSIPKPPPMPVSNGQ
+613 SSIPKPPPMPVSNGQGKYVPKPPPMPVSNGQ

-638 PASSG
+638 PASG
-643 KGGPTAAKGP
+643 GNGGPTAAKGP
-653 AATPKSQ
+653 TATPKSQ

-684 MQDLSSAGGGAE
+684 MQDLSGAGGGAE

-704 NLFGVSKDE
+704 NQFGVSKDE
-713 YEAGKSA
+713 YEASQSA

-743 ASDGGFVPDVPDISQ
+743 ASDGGFVPDAPDISQ
-758 TEHFDQDR
+758 T
-766 DWLPD
+766 
-771 GDVMTART
+771 
-779 FAPTERIVGGDEGLD
+779 
-794 WLPDGDVMTAESFAP
+794 
-809 AAGSSGNAGSSI
+809 
-821 PPVPDISKT
+821 
-830 PHFGSVPDA
+830 PHYSVPQA
-839 PDINQIPHFTP
+839 PDINQTSHYTP
-850 PAAPTKTPPP
+850 EQVTPQAEPTKTPPP
-860 SRSGLSF
+860 PRPPVSG
-867 AKSVEP
+867 AQRVKPWE
-873 GKDPLSNK
+873 DPLSNINWK

>member
-1 MDVVKN
+1 MDI
-7 VIATLEYALSSG
+7 IATLEYALASG
-19 LCWIINLLDS
+19 LCWIIDILDS

-55 NASIRNVYWA
+55 NASVRNVYWV

-79 IAVAKKTVDM
+79 IAVAKKTVDA

-95 SLGDILTSLFKGI
+95 GMGDILTGLFKGI
-108 IIIVSLTAL
+108 IIIVSLTFIM
-117 LTMALDLTNALLQ
+117 TMTLDLTNALLQ
-130 RVSYAFNNSQDA
+130 RVTYAFNHSEDI

-190 LQFLKEKGVFALHYV
+190 LQFLKEKGAFALHYV
-205 TDENNPAS
+205 TDENNPVS

-225 DLSRDLKMDV
+225 DLSRDLKLDV

-246 LMQTMQR
+246 LMKTMQQ

-264 RKYVSNTSKVP
+264 RKYVSNSSKVP

-313 SIYSLESVFADF
+313 SIYNLESVFADF
-325 ELSKI
+325 EISKI

-343 WDYAVIIINCIARIF
+343 WDYAVIIINCVARIF

-368 PCIATIPL
+368 PCIATLPL

-385 TMAFVIQSFG
+385 TTAFVIQCFG
-395 VFGTVIAMRV
+395 VFGTIIAMRV

-419 LFDNYVMNL
+419 LFDNYVLNL
-428 MAKVVIILGGMETAK
+428 MAKVIIILGGMETAK

-470 VRHEMDNARN
+470 VRSAMDH
-480 YATGMGQTSLGRNQG
+480 GRNRVTGYGDTGSLRKNEQG
-495 HGAMGRGWE
+495 L
-504 HHSDRKQQKADRAEA
+504 
-519 QKGQAAREKQQAEK
+519 
-533 AKWRSDMLAAAREG
+533 RSMF
-547 NSGGGAAGGASGTKG
+547 GGGGSGGASGGGGGGGGDSLPQNSSGTQSDKDAGGETPNSGANAGNSSTKG
-562 GGALPKTSANAN
+562 SQTLPKTSA
-574 GKGGA
+574 GTSTK
-579 KPITDQQHKALF
+579 
-591 GVSKSEFAA
+591 
-600 SKGGAGSSGGSGG
+600 GG
-613 SSIPKPPPMPVSNGQ
+613 SSIPKPPPMPVSNGQGKYVPKPPPMPVSNGQ

-638 PASSG
+638 PASG
-643 KGGPTAAKGP
+643 GNGGPTAAKGP
-653 AATPKSQ
+653 TATPKSQ

-684 MQDLSSAGGGAE
+684 MQDLSGAGGGAE

-713 YEAGKSA
+713 YEASQSA

-743 ASDGGFVPDVPDISQ
+743 ASDGGFVPDAPDISQ
-758 TEHFDQDR
+758 TPHYSVPQ
-766 DWLPD
+766 
-771 GDVMTART
+771 A
-779 FAPTERIVGGDEGLD
+779 
-794 WLPDGDVMTAESFAP
+794 
-809 AAGSSGNAGSSI
+809 
-821 PPVPDISKT
+821 PDISQT
-830 PHFGSVPDA
+830 PHYSVPQA
-839 PDINQIPHFTP
+839 PDINQTSHYTP
-850 PAAPTKTPPP
+850 EQVTPQAEPTKTPPP
-860 SRSGLSF
+860 PRPPVSG
-867 AKSVEP
+867 AQRVKPWE
-873 GKDPLSNK
+873 DPLSNINWK

>member
-1 MDVVKN
+1 MDI
-7 VIATLEYALSSG
+7 IATLEYALASG
-19 LCWIINLLDS
+19 LCWIIDILDS

-55 NASIRNVYWA
+55 NASVRNAYWA

-79 IAVAKKTVDM
+79 IAVAKKTVDA

-95 SLGDILTSLFKGI
+95 GMGDILTGLFKGI
-108 IIIVSLTAL
+108 IIIVSLTFIM
-117 LTMALDLTNALLQ
+117 TMTLDLTNALLQ
-130 RVSYAFNNSQDA
+130 RVTYAFNHSEDI

-190 LQFLKEKGVFALHYV
+190 LQFLKEKGAFALHYV
-205 TDENNPAS
+205 TDENNPVS

-246 LMQTMQR
+246 LMKTMQQ

-264 RKYVSNTSKVP
+264 RKYVSNSSKVP

-313 SIYSLESVFADF
+313 SIYNLESVFADF
-325 ELSKI
+325 EISKI

-343 WDYAVIIINCIARIF
+343 WDYAVIIINCVARIF

-368 PCIATIPL
+368 PCIATLPL

-385 TMAFVIQSFG
+385 TTAFVIQCFG
-395 VFGTVIAMRV
+395 VFGTIIAMRV

-419 LFDNYVMNL
+419 LFDNYVLNL
-428 MAKVVIILGGMETAK
+428 MAKVIIILGGMETAK

-470 VRHEMDNARN
+470 VRSAMDH
-480 YATGMGQTSLGRNQG
+480 GRNRVTGYGETGSLRKNEQG
-495 HGAMGRGWE
+495 L
-504 HHSDRKQQKADRAEA
+504 
-519 QKGQAAREKQQAEK
+519 
-533 AKWRSDMLAAAREG
+533 RSMF
-547 NSGGGAAGGASGTKG
+547 GGGGSGGASGGGGGGGGDSLPQNSSGTQSDKDAGGETPNSGANAGNSSTKG
-562 GGALPKTSANAN
+562 SQTLPKTSAGTSTKGGAN

-579 KPITDQQHKALF
+579 KPMTDQQFQHLF

-600 SKGGAGSSGGSGG
+600 SKGSAGSSGGSGG
-613 SSIPKPPPMPVSNGQ
+613 SSIPKPHPMPKTKSQVGGTGGSSGTGGIPTPPPMPVSNGQGKYVPKPPPMPVSNGQ

-638 PASSG
+638 PEA
-643 KGGPTAAKGP
+643 
-653 AATPKSQ
+653 KSQ
-660 ARPGGGFGTGNPGMK
+660 
-675 SDGTGPVME
+675 
-684 MQDLSSAGGGAE
+684 GGAK
-696 PLTDQQFQ
+696 PMTDQQFQ
-704 NLFGVSKDE
+704 NMFGVSKDE
-713 YEAGKSA
+713 YEASKSA
-720 QGGGDSLPDN
+720 QGGGGSLPDN

-830 PHFGSVPDA
+830 PHFGSVP
-839 PDINQIPHFTP
+839 
-850 PAAPTKTPPP
+850 TPPP
-860 SRSGLSF
+860 MPVSNGQGKYVPTPPPMPGSSGNS
-867 AKSVEP
+867 SVPENNATREW
-873 GKDPLSNK
+873 GSVDEFLGSDY

>member
-1 MDVVKN
+1 MDI
-7 VIATLEYALSSG
+7 IATLEYALASG
-19 LCWIINLLDS
+19 LCWIIDILDS

-55 NASIRNVYWA
+55 NASVRNVYWV

-79 IAVAKKTVDM
+79 IAVAKKAVDA

-95 SLGDILTSLFKGI
+95 GMGDILTGLFKGI
-108 IIIVSLTAL
+108 IIIVSLTFIM
-117 LTMALDLTNALLQ
+117 TMTLDLTNALLQ
-130 RVSYAFNNSQDA
+130 RVTYAFNHSEDS

-190 LQFLKEKGVFALHYV
+190 LQFLKEKGAFALHYV
-205 TDENNPAS
+205 TDENNPVS

-225 DLSRDLKMDV
+225 DLSRDLKLDV

-246 LMQTMQR
+246 LMKTMQQ

-264 RKYVSNTSKVP
+264 RKYVSNSSKVP

-313 SIYSLESVFADF
+313 SIYNLESVFADF
-325 ELSKI
+325 EISKI

-343 WDYAVIIINCIARIF
+343 WDYAVIIINCVARIF

-368 PCIATIPL
+368 PCIATLPL

-385 TMAFVIQSFG
+385 TTAFVIQCFG
-395 VFGTVIAMRV
+395 VFGTIIAMRV

-419 LFDNYVMNL
+419 LFDNYVLNL
-428 MAKVVIILGGMETAK
+428 MAKVIIILGGMETAK

-470 VRHEMDNARN
+470 VRSAMDH
-480 YATGMGQTSLGRNQG
+480 GRNRVTGYGDTGSLRKNEQG
-495 HGAMGRGWE
+495 L
-504 HHSDRKQQKADRAEA
+504 
-519 QKGQAAREKQQAEK
+519 
-533 AKWRSDMLAAAREG
+533 RSMF
-547 NSGGGAAGGASGTKG
+547 GGGGSGGASGGGGGGGGDSLPQNSSGTQSDKDAGGETPNSGANAGNSSTKG
-562 GGALPKTSANAN
+562 SQTLPKTSA
-574 GKGGA
+574 GTSTK
-579 KPITDQQHKALF
+579 
-591 GVSKSEFAA
+591 
-600 SKGGAGSSGGSGG
+600 GG
-613 SSIPKPPPMPVSNGQ
+613 SSIPKPPPMPVSNGQGKYVPKPPPMPVSNGQ

-638 PASSG
+638 PASG
-643 KGGPTAAKGP
+643 GNGGPTAAKGP
-653 AATPKSQ
+653 TATPKSQ

-684 MQDLSSAGGGAE
+684 MQDLSGAGGGAE

-704 NLFGVSKDE
+704 NQFGVSKDE
-713 YEAGKSA
+713 YEASQSA

-743 ASDGGFVPDVPDISQ
+743 ASDGGFVPDAPDISQ
-758 TEHFDQDR
+758 T
-766 DWLPD
+766 
-771 GDVMTART
+771 
-779 FAPTERIVGGDEGLD
+779 
-794 WLPDGDVMTAESFAP
+794 
-809 AAGSSGNAGSSI
+809 
-821 PPVPDISKT
+821 
-830 PHFGSVPDA
+830 PHYSVPQA
-839 PDINQIPHFTP
+839 PDINQTSHYTP
-850 PAAPTKTPPP
+850 EQVTPQAEPTKTPPP
-860 SRSGLSF
+860 PRPPVSG
-867 AKSVEP
+867 AQRVKPWE
-873 GKDPLSNK
+873 DPLSNINWK

>member
-1 MDVVKN
+1 MDIVKN
-7 VIATLEYALSSG
+7 VIPTLEYAIASG
-19 LCWIINLLDS
+19 LCWIIDILDS

-55 NASIRNVYWA
+55 NASVRNAYWA

-79 IAVAKKTVDM
+79 IAVAKKTVDA

-95 SLGDILTSLFKGI
+95 GMGDILTGLFKGI
-108 IIIVSLTAL
+108 IIIVSLTFIM
-117 LTMALDLTNALLQ
+117 TMTLDLTNALLQ
-130 RVSYAFNNSQDA
+130 RVTYAFNHSEDI

-190 LQFLKEKGVFALHYV
+190 LQFLKEKGAFALHYV
-205 TDENNPAS
+205 TDENNPVS

-225 DLSRDLKMDV
+225 DLSRDLKLDV

-246 LMQTMQR
+246 LMKTMQQ

-264 RKYVSNTSKVP
+264 RKYVSNSSKVP

-313 SIYSLESVFADF
+313 SIYNLESVFADF
-325 ELSKI
+325 EISKI

-343 WDYAVIIINCIARIF
+343 WDYAVIIINCVARIF

-368 PCIATIPL
+368 PCIATLPL

-385 TMAFVIQSFG
+385 TTAFVIQCFG
-395 VFGTVIAMRV
+395 VFGTIIAMRV

-419 LFDNYVMNL
+419 LFDNYVLNL
-428 MAKVVIILGGMETAK
+428 MAKVIIILGGMETAK

-470 VRHEMDNARN
+470 VRSAMDH
-480 YATGMGQTSLGRNQG
+480 GRNRVTGYGETGSLRKNEQG
-495 HGAMGRGWE
+495 L
-504 HHSDRKQQKADRAEA
+504 
-519 QKGQAAREKQQAEK
+519 
-533 AKWRSDMLAAAREG
+533 RSMF
-547 NSGGGAAGGASGTKG
+547 GGGGSGGASGGGGGGGGDSLPQNSSGTQSDKDAGGETPNSGANAGNSSTKG
-562 GGALPKTSANAN
+562 SQTLPKTSA
-574 GKGGA
+574 GTSTK
-579 KPITDQQHKALF
+579 
-591 GVSKSEFAA
+591 
-600 SKGGAGSSGGSGG
+600 GG
-613 SSIPKPPPMPVSNGQ
+613 SSIPKPPPMPVSNGQGKYVPKPPPMPVSNGQ

-638 PASSG
+638 PAPG
-643 KGGPTAAKGP
+643 GNGGPTAAKGP
-653 AATPKSQ
+653 TATPKSQ

-684 MQDLSSAGGGAE
+684 MQDLSGAGGGAE

-713 YEAGKSA
+713 YEASKSA

-743 ASDGGFVPDVPDISQ
+743 ASDGGFVPDAPDI
-758 TEHFDQDR
+758 R
-766 DWLPD
+766 
-771 GDVMTART
+771 
-779 FAPTERIVGGDEGLD
+779 
-794 WLPDGDVMTAESFAP
+794 
-809 AAGSSGNAGSSI
+809 N
-821 PPVPDISKT
+821 T
-830 PHFGSVPDA
+830 PHFGSVPEAPDISQTPHYSVPQA
-839 PDINQIPHFTP
+839 PDINQTSHYTP
-850 PAAPTKTPPP
+850 EQVTPQAEPTKTPPP
-860 SRSGLSF
+860 PRPPVSG
-867 AKSVEP
+867 AQRVKPWE
-873 GKDPLSNK
+873 DPLSNINWK

>member
-1 MDVVKN
+1 MDIVKN
-7 VIATLEYALSSG
+7 VIPTLEYAIASG
-19 LCWIINLLDS
+19 LCWIIDILDS

-55 NASIRNVYWA
+55 NASVRNAYWA

-79 IAVAKKTVDM
+79 IAVAKKTVDA

-95 SLGDILTSLFKGI
+95 GMGDILTGLFKGI
-108 IIIVSLTAL
+108 IIIVSLTFIM
-117 LTMALDLTNALLQ
+117 TMTLDLTNALLQ
-130 RVSYAFNNSQDA
+130 RVTYAFNHSEDI

-190 LQFLKEKGVFALHYV
+190 LQFLKEKGAFALHYV
-205 TDENNPAS
+205 TDENNPVS

-225 DLSRDLKMDV
+225 DLSRDLKLDV

-246 LMQTMQR
+246 LMKTMQQ

-264 RKYVSNTSKVP
+264 RKYVSNSSKVP

-313 SIYSLESVFADF
+313 SIYNLESVFADF
-325 ELSKI
+325 EISKI

-343 WDYAVIIINCIARIF
+343 WDYAVIIINCVARIF

-368 PCIATIPL
+368 PCIATLPL

-385 TMAFVIQSFG
+385 TTAFVIQCFG
-395 VFGTVIAMRV
+395 VFGTIIAMRV

-419 LFDNYVMNL
+419 LFDNYVLNL
-428 MAKVVIILGGMETAK
+428 MAKVIIILGGMETAK

-470 VRHEMDNARN
+470 VRSAMDH
-480 YATGMGQTSLGRNQG
+480 GRNRVTGYGDTGSLRKNEQG
-495 HGAMGRGWE
+495 L
-504 HHSDRKQQKADRAEA
+504 
-519 QKGQAAREKQQAEK
+519 
-533 AKWRSDMLAAAREG
+533 RSMF
-547 NSGGGAAGGASGTKG
+547 GGGGSGGASGGGGGGGGDSLPQNSSGTQSDKDAGGETPNSGANAGNSSTKG
-562 GGALPKTSANAN
+562 SQTLPKTSA
-574 GKGGA
+574 GTSTK
-579 KPITDQQHKALF
+579 
-591 GVSKSEFAA
+591 
-600 SKGGAGSSGGSGG
+600 GG

-638 PASSG
+638 PASG
-643 KGGPTAAKGP
+643 GNGGPTAAKGP
-653 AATPKSQ
+653 TATPKSQ

-684 MQDLSSAGGGAE
+684 MQDLSGAGGGAE

-713 YEAGKSA
+713 YEASQSA

-743 ASDGGFVPDVPDISQ
+743 ASDGGFVPDAPDISQ
-758 TEHFDQDR
+758 T
-766 DWLPD
+766 
-771 GDVMTART
+771 
-779 FAPTERIVGGDEGLD
+779 
-794 WLPDGDVMTAESFAP
+794 
-809 AAGSSGNAGSSI
+809 
-821 PPVPDISKT
+821 
-830 PHFGSVPDA
+830 PHYSVPQA
-839 PDINQIPHFTP
+839 PDINQTSHYTP
-850 PAAPTKTPPP
+850 EQVTPQAEPTKTPPP
-860 SRSGLSF
+860 PRPPVSG
-867 AKSVEP
+867 AQRVKPWE
-873 GKDPLSNK
+873 DPLSNINWK

>member
-1 MDVVKN
+1 MDI
-7 VIATLEYALSSG
+7 IATLEYALASG
-19 LCWIINLLDS
+19 LCWIIDILDS

-55 NASIRNVYWA
+55 NASVRNAYWA

-79 IAVAKKTVDM
+79 IAVAKKTVDA

-95 SLGDILTSLFKGI
+95 GMGDILTGLFKGI
-108 IIIVSLTAL
+108 IIIASLTFIM
-117 LTMALDLTNALLQ
+117 TMTLDLTNALLQ
-130 RVSYAFNNSQDA
+130 RVTYAFNHSEDI

-190 LQFLKEKGVFALHYV
+190 LQFLKEKGAFALHYV
-205 TDENNPAS
+205 TDENNPVS

-225 DLSRDLKMDV
+225 DLSRDLKLDV

-246 LMQTMQR
+246 LMKTMQQ

-264 RKYVSNTSKVP
+264 RKYVSNSSKVP

-313 SIYSLESVFADF
+313 SIYNRESVFADF
-325 ELSKI
+325 EISKI

-343 WDYAVIIINCIARIF
+343 WDYAVIIINCVARIF

-368 PCIATIPL
+368 PCIATLPL

-385 TMAFVIQSFG
+385 TTAFVIQCFG
-395 VFGTVIAMRV
+395 VFGTIIAMRV

-419 LFDNYVMNL
+419 LFDNYVLNL
-428 MAKVVIILGGMETAK
+428 MAKVIIILGGMETAK

-470 VRHEMDNARN
+470 VRNAMDH
-480 YATGMGQTSLGRNQG
+480 GRNRVTGYGETGSLRKNEQG
-495 HGAMGRGWE
+495 L
-504 HHSDRKQQKADRAEA
+504 
-519 QKGQAAREKQQAEK
+519 
-533 AKWRSDMLAAAREG
+533 RSMF
-547 NSGGGAAGGASGTKG
+547 GGGGSGGASGGGGGGGGDSLPQNSSGTQSDKDAGGETPNSGANAGNSSTKG
-562 GGALPKTSANAN
+562 SQTLPKTSAGTSTKGGAN

-579 KPITDQQHKALF
+579 KPITDQQFQNLF

-600 SKGGAGSSGGSGG
+600 SKGSAGSSGGSGG
-613 SSIPKPPPMPVSNGQ
+613 SSIPKPHPMPKTKSQVGGTGGSSGTGGIPTPPPMPVSNGQ

-633 TPPPM
+633 KPPPM
-638 PASSG
+638 PASG
-643 KGGPTAAKGP
+643 GNGGPTAAKGP
-653 AATPKSQ
+653 TATPKSQ

-684 MQDLSSAGGGAE
+684 MQDLSGA
-696 PLTDQQFQ
+696 
-704 NLFGVSKDE
+704 
-713 YEAGKSA
+713 
-720 QGGGDSLPDN
+720 GGGDSLPDN

-743 ASDGGFVPDVPDISQ
+743 ASDGGFVPDAPDISQ
-758 TEHFDQDR
+758 T
-766 DWLPD
+766 
-771 GDVMTART
+771 
-779 FAPTERIVGGDEGLD
+779 
-794 WLPDGDVMTAESFAP
+794 
-809 AAGSSGNAGSSI
+809 
-821 PPVPDISKT
+821 
-830 PHFGSVPDA
+830 PHYSVPQA
-839 PDINQIPHFTP
+839 PDINQTSHYTP
-850 PAAPTKTPPP
+850 EQVTPQAEPTKTPPP
-860 SRSGLSF
+860 PRPPVSG
-867 AKSVEP
+867 AQRVKPWE
-873 GKDPLSNK
+873 DPLSNINWK

>member
-1 MDVVKN
+1 MDI
-7 VIATLEYALSSG
+7 IATLEYALASG
-19 LCWIINLLDS
+19 LCWIIDILDS

-55 NASIRNVYWA
+55 NASVRNAYWA

-79 IAVAKKTVDM
+79 IAVAKKTVDA

-95 SLGDILTSLFKGI
+95 GMGDILTGLFKGI
-108 IIIVSLTAL
+108 IIIVSLTFIM
-117 LTMALDLTNALLQ
+117 TMTLDLTNALLQ
-130 RVSYAFNNSQDA
+130 RVTYAFNHSEDS

-190 LQFLKEKGVFALHYV
+190 LQFLKEKGAFALHYV
-205 TDENNPAS
+205 TDENNPVS

-246 LMQTMQR
+246 LMKTMQQ

-264 RKYVSNTSKVP
+264 RKYVSNSSKVP

-313 SIYSLESVFADF
+313 SIYNRESVFADF
-325 ELSKI
+325 EISKI

-343 WDYAVIIINCIARIF
+343 WDYAVIIINCVARIF

-368 PCIATIPL
+368 PCIATLPL

-385 TMAFVIQSFG
+385 TTAFVIQCFG
-395 VFGTVIAMRV
+395 VFGTIIAMRV

-419 LFDNYVMNL
+419 LFDNYVLNL
-428 MAKVVIILGGMETAK
+428 MAKVIIILGGMETAK

-470 VRHEMDNARN
+470 VRSAMDH
-480 YATGMGQTSLGRNQG
+480 GRNRVTGYGETGSLRKNEQG
-495 HGAMGRGWE
+495 L
-504 HHSDRKQQKADRAEA
+504 
-519 QKGQAAREKQQAEK
+519 
-533 AKWRSDMLAAAREG
+533 RSMF
-547 NSGGGAAGGASGTKG
+547 GGGGSGGASGGGGGGGGGGGDSLPQNSSGTQSDKDAGGETPNSGANAGNSSTKG
-562 GGALPKTSANAN
+562 SQTLPKTSAGTSTKGGAN

-579 KPITDQQHKALF
+579 KPITDQQFQNLF

-600 SKGGAGSSGGSGG
+600 SKKGGAGSSGGSGG

-638 PASSG
+638 PASG
-643 KGGPTAAKGP
+643 GNGGPTAAKGP
-653 AATPKSQ
+653 TATPKSQ

-675 SDGTGPVME
+675 SDGTGPAME
-684 MQDLSSAGGGAE
+684 MQDLSGAGGGAE

-713 YEAGKSA
+713 YEASQSA

-743 ASDGGFVPDVPDISQ
+743 ASDGGFVPDAPGGGDS
-758 TEHFDQDR
+758 
-766 DWLPD
+766 LPD
-771 GDVMTART
+771 NAATREWGSVEEFMASD
-779 FAPTERIVGGDEGLD
+779 GG
-794 WLPDGDVMTAESFAP
+794 F
-809 AAGSSGNAGSSI
+809 
-821 PPVPDISKT
+821 
-830 PHFGSVPDA
+830 VPDA
-839 PDINQIPHFTP
+839 PDISQTPHYSVPQAPDISQTPHYSVPQAPDINQTSHYTP
-850 PAAPTKTPPP
+850 EQVTPQAEPTKTPPP
-860 SRSGLSF
+860 PRPPVSG
-867 AKSVEP
+867 AQRVKPWE
-873 GKDPLSNK
+873 DPLSNINWK

>member
-1 MDVVKN
+1 MDI
-7 VIATLEYALSSG
+7 IATLEYALASG
-19 LCWIINLLDS
+19 LCWIIDILDS

-55 NASIRNVYWA
+55 NASVRNAYWA

-79 IAVAKKTVDM
+79 IAVAKKTVDA

-95 SLGDILTSLFKGI
+95 GMGDILTGLFKGI
-108 IIIVSLTAL
+108 IIIASLTFIM
-117 LTMALDLTNALLQ
+117 TMTLDLTNALLQ
-130 RVSYAFNNSQDA
+130 RVTYAFNHSEDS

-190 LQFLKEKGVFALHYV
+190 LQFLKEKGAFALHYV
-205 TDENNPAS
+205 TDENNPVS

-225 DLSRDLKMDV
+225 DLSRDLKLDV

-246 LMQTMQR
+246 LMKTMQQ

-264 RKYVSNTSKVP
+264 RKYVSNSSKVP

-313 SIYSLESVFADF
+313 SIYNLESVFADF
-325 ELSKI
+325 EISKI

-343 WDYAVIIINCIARIF
+343 WDYAVIIINCVARIF

-368 PCIATIPL
+368 PCIATLPL

-385 TMAFVIQSFG
+385 TTAFVIQCFG
-395 VFGTVIAMRV
+395 VFGTIIAMRV

-419 LFDNYVMNL
+419 LFDNYVLNL
-428 MAKVVIILGGMETAK
+428 MAKVIIILGGMETAK

-470 VRHEMDNARN
+470 VRSAMDH
-480 YATGMGQTSLGRNQG
+480 GRNRVTGYGDTGSLRKNEQG
-495 HGAMGRGWE
+495 L
-504 HHSDRKQQKADRAEA
+504 
-519 QKGQAAREKQQAEK
+519 
-533 AKWRSDMLAAAREG
+533 RSMF
-547 NSGGGAAGGASGTKG
+547 GGGGSGGASGGGGGGGGDSLPQNSSGTQSDKDAGGETPNSGANAGNSSTKG
-562 GGALPKTSANAN
+562 SQTLPKTSA
-574 GKGGA
+574 GTSTK
-579 KPITDQQHKALF
+579 
-591 GVSKSEFAA
+591 
-600 SKGGAGSSGGSGG
+600 GG
-613 SSIPKPPPMPVSNGQ
+613 SSIPKPPPMPVSNGQGKYVPKPPPMPVSNGQ

-638 PASSG
+638 PASG
-643 KGGPTAAKGP
+643 GNGGPTAAKGP
-653 AATPKSQ
+653 TATPKSQ

-684 MQDLSSAGGGAE
+684 MQDLSGAGGGAE

-704 NLFGVSKDE
+704 NQFGVSKDE
-713 YEAGKSA
+713 YEASQSA

-743 ASDGGFVPDVPDISQ
+743 ASDGGFVPDAPDISQ
-758 TEHFDQDR
+758 T
-766 DWLPD
+766 
-771 GDVMTART
+771 
-779 FAPTERIVGGDEGLD
+779 
-794 WLPDGDVMTAESFAP
+794 
-809 AAGSSGNAGSSI
+809 
-821 PPVPDISKT
+821 
-830 PHFGSVPDA
+830 PHYSVPQA
-839 PDINQIPHFTP
+839 PDINQTSHYTP
-850 PAAPTKTPPP
+850 EQVTPQAEPTKTPPP
-860 SRSGLSF
+860 PRPPVSG
-867 AKSVEP
+867 AQRVKPWE
-873 GKDPLSNK
+873 DPLSNINWK

>member
-1 MDVVKN
+1 MDIVKN
-7 VIATLEYALSSG
+7 VIPTLEYAIASG
-19 LCWIINLLDS
+19 LCWIIDILDS

-55 NASIRNVYWA
+55 NASVRNAYWA

-79 IAVAKKTVDM
+79 IAVAKKTVDA

-95 SLGDILTSLFKGI
+95 GMGDILTGLFKGI
-108 IIIVSLTAL
+108 IIIVSLTFIM
-117 LTMALDLTNALLQ
+117 TMTLDLTNALLQ
-130 RVSYAFNNSQDA
+130 RVTYAFNHSEDN

-190 LQFLKEKGVFALHYV
+190 LQFLKERGAFALHYV
-205 TDENNPAS
+205 TDENNPVS

-225 DLSRDLKMDV
+225 DLSRDLKLDV

-246 LMQTMQR
+246 LMKTMQQ

-264 RKYVSNTSKVP
+264 RKYVSNSSKVP

-313 SIYSLESVFADF
+313 SIYNLESVFADF
-325 ELSKI
+325 EISKI

-343 WDYAVIIINCIARIF
+343 WDYAVIIINCVARIF

-368 PCIATIPL
+368 PCIATLPL

-385 TMAFVIQSFG
+385 TTAFVIQCFG
-395 VFGTVIAMRV
+395 VFGTIIAMRV

-419 LFDNYVMNL
+419 LFDNYVLNL
-428 MAKVVIILGGMETAK
+428 MAKVIIILGGMETAK

-470 VRHEMDNARN
+470 VRSAMDH
-480 YATGMGQTSLGRNQG
+480 GRNRVTGYGETGSLRKNEQG
-495 HGAMGRGWE
+495 L
-504 HHSDRKQQKADRAEA
+504 
-519 QKGQAAREKQQAEK
+519 
-533 AKWRSDMLAAAREG
+533 RSMF
-547 NSGGGAAGGASGTKG
+547 GGGGSGGASGGGGGGGGDSLPQNSSGTQSDKDAGGETPNSGANAGNSSTKG
-562 GGALPKTSANAN
+562 GAN

-579 KPITDQQHKALF
+579 KPITDQQFQNLF

-600 SKGGAGSSGGSGG
+600 SKKGGAGSSGGSGG

-633 TPPPM
+633 KPPPMPVSNGQGKYVPTPPPM
-638 PASSG
+638 PASG
-643 KGGPTAAKGP
+643 GNGGPTAAKGP
-653 AATPKSQ
+653 TATPKSQ

-675 SDGTGPVME
+675 SDGTGPAME
-684 MQDLSSAGGGAE
+684 MQDLSGAGGGAE

-713 YEAGKSA
+713 YEASKSA

-743 ASDGGFVPDVPDISQ
+743 ASDGGFVPDAPDI
-758 TEHFDQDR
+758 R
-766 DWLPD
+766 
-771 GDVMTART
+771 
-779 FAPTERIVGGDEGLD
+779 
-794 WLPDGDVMTAESFAP
+794 
-809 AAGSSGNAGSSI
+809 N
-821 PPVPDISKT
+821 T
-830 PHFGSVPDA
+830 PHFGSVPEAPDISQTPHYSVPQA
-839 PDINQIPHFTP
+839 PDINQTSHYTP
-850 PAAPTKTPPP
+850 EQVTPQAEPTKTPPP
-860 SRSGLSF
+860 PRPPVSG
-867 AKSVEP
+867 AQRVKPWE
-873 GKDPLSNK
+873 DPLSNINWK

>member
-1 MDVVKN
+1 MDI
-7 VIATLEYALSSG
+7 IATLEYALASG
-19 LCWIINLLDS
+19 LCWIIDILDS

-55 NASIRNVYWA
+55 NASVRNVYWV

-79 IAVAKKTVDM
+79 IAVAKKAVDA

-95 SLGDILTSLFKGI
+95 GMGDILTGLFKGI
-108 IIIVSLTAL
+108 IIIVSLTFIM
-117 LTMALDLTNALLQ
+117 TMTLDLTNALLQ
-130 RVSYAFNNSQDA
+130 RVTYAFNHSEDS

-190 LQFLKEKGVFALHYV
+190 LQFLKEKGAFALHYV
-205 TDENNPAS
+205 TDENNPVS

-246 LMQTMQR
+246 LMKTMQQ

-264 RKYVSNTSKVP
+264 RKYVSNSSKVP

-313 SIYSLESVFADF
+313 SIYNRESVFADF
-325 ELSKI
+325 EISKI

-343 WDYAVIIINCIARIF
+343 WDYAVIIINCVARIF

-368 PCIATIPL
+368 PCIATLPL

-385 TMAFVIQSFG
+385 TTAFVIQCFG
-395 VFGTVIAMRV
+395 VFGTIIAMRV

-419 LFDNYVMNL
+419 LFDNYVLNL
-428 MAKVVIILGGMETAK
+428 MAKVIIILGGMETAK

-470 VRHEMDNARN
+470 VRSAMDH
-480 YATGMGQTSLGRNQG
+480 GRNRVTGYGETGSLRKNEQG
-495 HGAMGRGWE
+495 L
-504 HHSDRKQQKADRAEA
+504 
-519 QKGQAAREKQQAEK
+519 
-533 AKWRSDMLAAAREG
+533 RSMF
-547 NSGGGAAGGASGTKG
+547 GGGGSGGASGGGGGGGGDSLPQNSSGTQSDKDAGGETPNSGANAGNSSTKG
-562 GGALPKTSANAN
+562 SQTLPKTSA
-574 GKGGA
+574 GTSTK
-579 KPITDQQHKALF
+579 
-591 GVSKSEFAA
+591 
-600 SKGGAGSSGGSGG
+600 GG
-613 SSIPKPPPMPVSNGQ
+613 SSIPKPPPMPVSNGQGKYVPKPPPMPVSNGQ

-638 PASSG
+638 PASG
-643 KGGPTAAKGP
+643 GNGGPTAAKGP
-653 AATPKSQ
+653 TATPKSQ

-684 MQDLSSAGGGAE
+684 MQDLSGAGGGAE

-704 NLFGVSKDE
+704 NQFGVSKDE
-713 YEAGKSA
+713 YEASQSA

-743 ASDGGFVPDVPDISQ
+743 ASDGGFVPDAPDISQ
-758 TEHFDQDR
+758 TPHYSVPQ
-766 DWLPD
+766 
-771 GDVMTART
+771 A
-779 FAPTERIVGGDEGLD
+779 
-794 WLPDGDVMTAESFAP
+794 
-809 AAGSSGNAGSSI
+809 
-821 PPVPDISKT
+821 PDISQT
-830 PHFGSVPDA
+830 PHYSVPQA
-839 PDINQIPHFTP
+839 PDINQTSHYTP
-850 PAAPTKTPPP
+850 EQVTPQAEPTKTPPP
-860 SRSGLSF
+860 PRPPVSG
-867 AKSVEP
+867 AQRVKPWE
-873 GKDPLSNK
+873 DPLSNINWK

>member
-1 MDVVKN
+1 MDI
-7 VIATLEYALSSG
+7 IATLEYALASG
-19 LCWIINLLDS
+19 LCWIIDILDS

-55 NASIRNVYWA
+55 NASVRNAYWA

-79 IAVAKKTVDM
+79 IAVAKKTVDA

-95 SLGDILTSLFKGI
+95 GMGDILTGLFKGI
-108 IIIVSLTAL
+108 IIIVSLTFIM
-117 LTMALDLTNALLQ
+117 TMTLDLTNALLQ
-130 RVSYAFNNSQDA
+130 RVTYAFNHSEDS

-190 LQFLKEKGVFALHYV
+190 LQFLKEKGAFALHYV
-205 TDENNPAS
+205 TDENNPVS

-225 DLSRDLKMDV
+225 DLSRDLKLDV

-246 LMQTMQR
+246 LMKTMQQ

-264 RKYVSNTSKVP
+264 RKYVSNSSKVP

-295 DSPTVG
+295 NSPTVG

-313 SIYSLESVFADF
+313 SIYNLESVFADF
-325 ELSKI
+325 EISKI

-343 WDYAVIIINCIARIF
+343 WDYAVIIINCVARIF

-368 PCIATIPL
+368 PCIATLPL

-385 TMAFVIQSFG
+385 TTAFVIQCFG
-395 VFGTVIAMRV
+395 VFGTIIAMRV

-419 LFDNYVMNL
+419 LFDNYVLNL
-428 MAKVVIILGGMETAK
+428 MAKVIIILGGMETAK

-470 VRHEMDNARN
+470 VRSAMDH
-480 YATGMGQTSLGRNQG
+480 GRNRVTGYGETGSLRKNEQG
-495 HGAMGRGWE
+495 L
-504 HHSDRKQQKADRAEA
+504 
-519 QKGQAAREKQQAEK
+519 
-533 AKWRSDMLAAAREG
+533 RSMF
-547 NSGGGAAGGASGTKG
+547 GGGGSGGASGGGGGGGGDSLPQNSSGTQSDKDAGGETPNSGANAGNSSTKG
-562 GGALPKTSANAN
+562 SQTLPKTSA
-574 GKGGA
+574 GTSTK
-579 KPITDQQHKALF
+579 
-591 GVSKSEFAA
+591 
-600 SKGGAGSSGGSGG
+600 GG
-613 SSIPKPPPMPVSNGQ
+613 SSIPKPPPMPVSNGQGKYVPKPPPMPVSNGQ

-638 PASSG
+638 PASG
-643 KGGPTAAKGP
+643 GNGGPTAAKGP
-653 AATPKSQ
+653 TATPKSQ

-684 MQDLSSAGGGAE
+684 MQDLSGAGGGAE

-713 YEAGKSA
+713 YEASQSA

-743 ASDGGFVPDVPDISQ
+743 ASDGGFVPDAPDISQ
-758 TEHFDQDR
+758 T
-766 DWLPD
+766 
-771 GDVMTART
+771 
-779 FAPTERIVGGDEGLD
+779 
-794 WLPDGDVMTAESFAP
+794 
-809 AAGSSGNAGSSI
+809 
-821 PPVPDISKT
+821 
-830 PHFGSVPDA
+830 PHYSVPQA
-839 PDINQIPHFTP
+839 PDINQTSHYTP
-850 PAAPTKTPPP
+850 EQVTPQAEPTKTPPP
-860 SRSGLSF
+860 PRPPVSG
-867 AKSVEP
+867 AQRVKPWE
-873 GKDPLSNK
+873 DPLSNINWK

>member
-1 MDVVKN
+1 MDI
-7 VIATLEYALSSG
+7 IATLEYALASG
-19 LCWIINLLDS
+19 LCWIIDILDS

-55 NASIRNVYWA
+55 SASVRNVYWA

-79 IAVAKKTVDM
+79 IAVAKKTVDA

-95 SLGDILTSLFKGI
+95 GMGDILTGLFKGI
-108 IIIVSLTAL
+108 IIIVSLTFIM
-117 LTMALDLTNALLQ
+117 TMTLDLTNALLQ
-130 RVSYAFNNSQDA
+130 RVTYAFNHSEDT

-190 LQFLKEKGVFALHYV
+190 LQFWKEKGAFALHYV
-205 TDENNPAS
+205 TDENNPVS

-225 DLSRDLKMDV
+225 DLSRDLKLDV

-246 LMQTMQR
+246 LMKTMQQ

-264 RKYVSNTSKVP
+264 RKYVSNSSKVP

-313 SIYSLESVFADF
+313 SIYNRESVFADF
-325 ELSKI
+325 EISKI

-343 WDYAVIIINCIARIF
+343 WDYAVIIINCVARIF

-368 PCIATIPL
+368 PCIATLPL

-385 TMAFVIQSFG
+385 TTAFVIQCFG
-395 VFGTVIAMRV
+395 VFGTIIAMRV

-419 LFDNYVMNL
+419 LFDNYVLNL
-428 MAKVVIILGGMETAK
+428 MAKVIIILGGMETAK

-470 VRHEMDNARN
+470 VRSAMDH
-480 YATGMGQTSLGRNQG
+480 GRNRVTGYGDTGSLRKNEQG
-495 HGAMGRGWE
+495 L
-504 HHSDRKQQKADRAEA
+504 
-519 QKGQAAREKQQAEK
+519 
-533 AKWRSDMLAAAREG
+533 RSMF
-547 NSGGGAAGGASGTKG
+547 GGGGSGGASGGGGGGGGDSLPQNSSGTQSDKDAGGETPNSGANAGNSSTKG
-562 GGALPKTSANAN
+562 SQTLPKTSA
-574 GKGGA
+574 GTSTK
-579 KPITDQQHKALF
+579 
-591 GVSKSEFAA
+591 
-600 SKGGAGSSGGSGG
+600 GG
-613 SSIPKPPPMPVSNGQ
+613 SSIPKPPPMPVSNGQGKYVPKPPPMPVSNGQ

-638 PASSG
+638 PASG
-643 KGGPTAAKGP
+643 GNGGPTAAKGP
-653 AATPKSQ
+653 TATPKSQ

-684 MQDLSSAGGGAE
+684 MQDLSGA
-696 PLTDQQFQ
+696 
-704 NLFGVSKDE
+704 
-713 YEAGKSA
+713 
-720 QGGGDSLPDN
+720 GGGDSLPDN

-743 ASDGGFVPDVPDISQ
+743 ASDGGFVPDAPDISQ
-758 TEHFDQDR
+758 TPHYSVPQ
-766 DWLPD
+766 
-771 GDVMTART
+771 A
-779 FAPTERIVGGDEGLD
+779 
-794 WLPDGDVMTAESFAP
+794 
-809 AAGSSGNAGSSI
+809 
-821 PPVPDISKT
+821 PDISQT
-830 PHFGSVPDA
+830 PHYSVPQA
-839 PDINQIPHFTP
+839 PDINQTSHYTP
-850 PAAPTKTPPP
+850 EQVTPQAEPTKTPPP
-860 SRSGLSF
+860 PRPPVSG
-867 AKSVEP
+867 AQRVKPWE
-873 GKDPLSNK
+873 DPLSNINWK

>member
-1 MDVVKN
+1 MDIVKN
-7 VIATLEYALSSG
+7 VIATLEYALASG
-19 LCWIINLLDS
+19 LCWIIDILDS

-55 NASIRNVYWA
+55 NASVRNAYWA

-79 IAVAKKTVDM
+79 IAVAKKTVDA

-95 SLGDILTSLFKGI
+95 GMGDILTGLFKGI
-108 IIIVSLTAL
+108 IIIVSLTFIM
-117 LTMALDLTNALLQ
+117 TMTLDLTNALLQ
-130 RVSYAFNNSQDA
+130 RVTYAFNHSEDN

-190 LQFLKEKGVFALHYV
+190 LQFLKERGAFALHYV
-205 TDENNPAS
+205 TDENNPVS

-225 DLSRDLKMDV
+225 DLSRDLKLDV

-246 LMQTMQR
+246 LMKTMQQ

-264 RKYVSNTSKVP
+264 RKYVSNSSKVP

-313 SIYSLESVFADF
+313 SIYNLESVFADF
-325 ELSKI
+325 EISKI

-343 WDYAVIIINCIARIF
+343 WDYAVIIINCVARIF

-368 PCIATIPL
+368 PCIATLPL

-385 TMAFVIQSFG
+385 TTAFVIQCFG
-395 VFGTVIAMRV
+395 VFGTIIAMRV

-419 LFDNYVMNL
+419 LFDNYVLNL
-428 MAKVVIILGGMETAK
+428 MAKVIIILGGMETAK

-470 VRHEMDNARN
+470 VRSAMDH
-480 YATGMGQTSLGRNQG
+480 GRNRVTGYGETGSLRKNEQG
-495 HGAMGRGWE
+495 L
-504 HHSDRKQQKADRAEA
+504 
-519 QKGQAAREKQQAEK
+519 
-533 AKWRSDMLAAAREG
+533 RSMF
-547 NSGGGAAGGASGTKG
+547 GGGGSGGASGGGGGGGGDSLPQNSSGTQSDKDAGGETPNSGANAGNSSTKG
-562 GGALPKTSANAN
+562 SQTLPKTSAGTSTKGGTN

-579 KPITDQQHKALF
+579 KPITDQQFQNLF

-600 SKGGAGSSGGSGG
+600 SKGGVGSSGGGG
-613 SSIPKPPPMPVSNGQ
+613 SSIPKPPPMPVSNGQGKYVPKPPPMPVSNGQ

-638 PASSG
+638 PASG
-643 KGGPTAAKGP
+643 GNGGPTAAKGP
-653 AATPKSQ
+653 TATPKSQ

-684 MQDLSSAGGGAE
+684 MQDLSGAGGGAE

-713 YEAGKSA
+713 YEASKSA

-743 ASDGGFVPDVPDISQ
+743 ASDGGFVPDAPGGGDS
-758 TEHFDQDR
+758 
-766 DWLPD
+766 LPD
-771 GDVMTART
+771 NAATREWGSVEEFMASD
-779 FAPTERIVGGDEGLD
+779 GG
-794 WLPDGDVMTAESFAP
+794 F
-809 AAGSSGNAGSSI
+809 
-821 PPVPDISKT
+821 
-830 PHFGSVPDA
+830 VPDA
-839 PDINQIPHFTP
+839 PDISQTPHYSVPQAPDINQTSHYTP
-850 PAAPTKTPPP
+850 EQVTPQAEPTKTPPP
-860 SRSGLSF
+860 PRPPVSG
-867 AKSVEP
+867 AQRVKPWE
-873 GKDPLSNK
+873 DPLSNINWK

>member
-1 MDVVKN
+1 MDI
-7 VIATLEYALSSG
+7 IATLEYALASG
-19 LCWIINLLDS
+19 LCWIIDILDS

-55 NASIRNVYWA
+55 NASVRNAYWA

-79 IAVAKKTVDM
+79 IAVAKKTVDA

-95 SLGDILTSLFKGI
+95 GMGDILTGLFKGI
-108 IIIVSLTAL
+108 IIIVSLTFIM
-117 LTMALDLTNALLQ
+117 TMTLDLTNALLQ
-130 RVSYAFNNSQDA
+130 RVTYAFNHSEDI

-190 LQFLKEKGVFALHYV
+190 LQFLKEKGAFSLHYV
-205 TDENNPAS
+205 TDENNPVS

-225 DLSRDLKMDV
+225 DLSRDLKLDV

-246 LMQTMQR
+246 LMKTMQQ

-264 RKYVSNTSKVP
+264 RKYVSNSSKVP

-313 SIYSLESVFADF
+313 SIYNRESVFADF
-325 ELSKI
+325 EISKI

-343 WDYAVIIINCIARIF
+343 WDYAVIIINCVARIF

-368 PCIATIPL
+368 PCIATLPL

-385 TMAFVIQSFG
+385 TTAFVIQCFG
-395 VFGTVIAMRV
+395 VFGTIIAMRV

-419 LFDNYVMNL
+419 LFDNYVLNL
-428 MAKVVIILGGMETAK
+428 MAKVIIILGGMETAK

-470 VRHEMDNARN
+470 VRSAMDH
-480 YATGMGQTSLGRNQG
+480 GRNRVTGYGETGSLRKNEQG
-495 HGAMGRGWE
+495 L
-504 HHSDRKQQKADRAEA
+504 
-519 QKGQAAREKQQAEK
+519 
-533 AKWRSDMLAAAREG
+533 RSMF
-547 NSGGGAAGGASGTKG
+547 GGGGSGGASGGASGGGGGGGGDSLPQNLSGTQSDKDAGGETPNSGANAGNSSTKG
-562 GGALPKTSANAN
+562 SQTLPKTSAGTSTKGGAN

-579 KPITDQQHKALF
+579 KPITDQQFQNLF

-600 SKGGAGSSGGSGG
+600 SKKGGAGSSGGSGG

-633 TPPPM
+633 KPPPMPVSNGHGKYVPTPPPM
-638 PASSG
+638 PASG
-643 KGGPTAAKGP
+643 GNGGPTAAKGP
-653 AATPKSQ
+653 TATPKSQ

-684 MQDLSSAGGGAE
+684 MQDLSGAGGGAE

-713 YEAGKSA
+713 YEASQSA

-743 ASDGGFVPDVPDISQ
+743 ASDGGFVPDAPDI
-758 TEHFDQDR
+758 R
-766 DWLPD
+766 
-771 GDVMTART
+771 
-779 FAPTERIVGGDEGLD
+779 
-794 WLPDGDVMTAESFAP
+794 
-809 AAGSSGNAGSSI
+809 N
-821 PPVPDISKT
+821 T
-830 PHFGSVPDA
+830 PHFGSVPEAPDISQTPHYSVPQA
-839 PDINQIPHFTP
+839 PDINQTSHYTP
-850 PAAPTKTPPP
+850 EQVTPQAEPTKTPPP
-860 SRSGLSF
+860 PRPPVSG
-867 AKSVEP
+867 AQRVKPWE
-873 GKDPLSNK
+873 DPLSNINWK

>member
-1 MDVVKN
+1 MDI
-7 VIATLEYALSSG
+7 IATLEYALASG
-19 LCWIINLLDS
+19 LCWIIDILDS

-55 NASIRNVYWA
+55 NASVRNAYWA

-79 IAVAKKTVDM
+79 IAVAKKTVDA

-95 SLGDILTSLFKGI
+95 GMGDILTGLFKGI
-108 IIIVSLTAL
+108 IIIVSLTFIM
-117 LTMALDLTNALLQ
+117 TMTLDLTNALLQ
-130 RVSYAFNNSQDA
+130 RVTYAFNHSEDI

-190 LQFLKEKGVFALHYV
+190 LQFLKEKGAFALHYV
-205 TDENNPAS
+205 TDENNPVS

-225 DLSRDLKMDV
+225 DLSRDLKLDV

-246 LMQTMQR
+246 LMKTMQQ

-264 RKYVSNTSKVP
+264 RKYVSNSSKVP

-313 SIYSLESVFADF
+313 SIYNRESVFADF
-325 ELSKI
+325 EISKI

-343 WDYAVIIINCIARIF
+343 WDYAVIIINCVARIF

-368 PCIATIPL
+368 PCIATLPL

-385 TMAFVIQSFG
+385 TTAFVIQCFG
-395 VFGTVIAMRV
+395 VFGTIIAMRV

-419 LFDNYVMNL
+419 LFDNYVLNL
-428 MAKVVIILGGMETAK
+428 MAKVIIILGGMETAK

-470 VRHEMDNARN
+470 VRSAMDH
-480 YATGMGQTSLGRNQG
+480 GRNRVTGYGETGSLRKNEQG
-495 HGAMGRGWE
+495 L
-504 HHSDRKQQKADRAEA
+504 
-519 QKGQAAREKQQAEK
+519 
-533 AKWRSDMLAAAREG
+533 RSMF
-547 NSGGGAAGGASGTKG
+547 GGGGSGGASGGGGGGGGDSLPQNSSGTQSDKDAGGETPNSGANAGNSSTKG
-562 GGALPKTSANAN
+562 SQTLPKTSA
-574 GKGGA
+574 GTSTK
-579 KPITDQQHKALF
+579 
-591 GVSKSEFAA
+591 
-600 SKGGAGSSGGSGG
+600 GG

-633 TPPPM
+633 KPPPMPVSNGHGKYVPTPPPM
-638 PASSG
+638 PASG
-643 KGGPTAAKGP
+643 GNGGPTAAKGP
-653 AATPKSQ
+653 TATPKSQ

-684 MQDLSSAGGGAE
+684 MQDLSGAGGGAE

-704 NLFGVSKDE
+704 NQFGVSKDE
-713 YEAGKSA
+713 YEASQSA

-821 PPVPDISKT
+821 PTVPDISKT

>member
-1 MDVVKN
+1 MDIVKN
-7 VIATLEYALSSG
+7 VIPTLEYAIASG
-19 LCWIINLLDS
+19 LCWIIDILDS

-55 NASIRNVYWA
+55 NASVRNAYWA

-79 IAVAKKTVDM
+79 IAVAKKTVDA

-95 SLGDILTSLFKGI
+95 GMGDILTGLFKGI
-108 IIIVSLTAL
+108 IIIVSLTFIM
-117 LTMALDLTNALLQ
+117 TMTLDLTNALLQ
-130 RVSYAFNNSQDA
+130 RVTYAFNHSEDS

-190 LQFLKEKGVFALHYV
+190 LQFLKEKGAFALHYV
-205 TDENNPAS
+205 TDENNPVS

-225 DLSRDLKMDV
+225 DLSRDLKLDV

-246 LMQTMQR
+246 LMKTMQQ

-264 RKYVSNTSKVP
+264 RKYVSNSSKVP

-313 SIYSLESVFADF
+313 SIYNRESVFADF
-325 ELSKI
+325 EISKI

-343 WDYAVIIINCIARIF
+343 WDYAVIIINCVARIF

-368 PCIATIPL
+368 PCIATLPL

-385 TMAFVIQSFG
+385 TTAFVIQCFG
-395 VFGTVIAMRV
+395 VFGTIIAMRV

-419 LFDNYVMNL
+419 LFDNYVLNL
-428 MAKVVIILGGMETAK
+428 MAKVIIILGGMETAK

-470 VRHEMDNARN
+470 VRSAMDH
-480 YATGMGQTSLGRNQG
+480 GRNRVTGYGETGSLRKNEQG
-495 HGAMGRGWE
+495 L
-504 HHSDRKQQKADRAEA
+504 
-519 QKGQAAREKQQAEK
+519 
-533 AKWRSDMLAAAREG
+533 RSMF
-547 NSGGGAAGGASGTKG
+547 GGGGSGGASGGGGGGGGDSLPQNSSGTQSDKDAGGETPNSGANAGNSSTKG
-562 GGALPKTSANAN
+562 SQTLPKTSA
-574 GKGGA
+574 GTSTK
-579 KPITDQQHKALF
+579 
-591 GVSKSEFAA
+591 
-600 SKGGAGSSGGSGG
+600 GG
-613 SSIPKPPPMPVSNGQ
+613 SSIPKPPPMPVSNGQGKYVPKPPPMPVSNGQ

-638 PASSG
+638 PASG
-643 KGGPTAAKGP
+643 GNGGPTAAKGP
-653 AATPKSQ
+653 TATPKSQ

-684 MQDLSSAGGGAE
+684 MQDLSGAGGGAE

-713 YEAGKSA
+713 YEASQSA

-743 ASDGGFVPDVPDISQ
+743 ASDGGFVPDAPDISQ
-758 TEHFDQDR
+758 TPHYSVPQ
-766 DWLPD
+766 
-771 GDVMTART
+771 A
-779 FAPTERIVGGDEGLD
+779 
-794 WLPDGDVMTAESFAP
+794 
-809 AAGSSGNAGSSI
+809 
-821 PPVPDISKT
+821 PDISQT
-830 PHFGSVPDA
+830 PHYSVPQA
-839 PDINQIPHFTP
+839 PDINQTSHYTP
-850 PAAPTKTPPP
+850 EQVTPQAEPTKTPPP
-860 SRSGLSF
+860 PRPPVSG
-867 AKSVEP
+867 AQRVKPWE
-873 GKDPLSNK
+873 DPLSNINWK

>member
-1 MDVVKN
+1 MDIVKN
-7 VIATLEYALSSG
+7 VIATLEYALASG
-19 LCWIINLLDS
+19 LCWIIDILDS

-55 NASIRNVYWA
+55 NASVRNAYWA

-79 IAVAKKTVDM
+79 IAVAKKTVDA

-95 SLGDILTSLFKGI
+95 GMGDILTGLFKGI
-108 IIIVSLTAL
+108 IIIASLTFIM
-117 LTMALDLTNALLQ
+117 TMTLDLTNALLQ
-130 RVSYAFNNSQDA
+130 RVTYAFNHSEDA

-190 LQFLKEKGVFALHYV
+190 LQFLKEKGAFALHYV
-205 TDENNPAS
+205 TDENNPVS

-225 DLSRDLKMDV
+225 DLSRDLKLDV

-246 LMQTMQR
+246 LMKTMQQ

-264 RKYVSNTSKVP
+264 RKYVSNSSKVP

-313 SIYSLESVFADF
+313 SIYNRESVFADF
-325 ELSKI
+325 EISKI

-343 WDYAVIIINCIARIF
+343 WDYAVIIINCVARIF

-368 PCIATIPL
+368 PCIATLPL

-385 TMAFVIQSFG
+385 TTAFVIQCFG
-395 VFGTVIAMRV
+395 VFGTIIAMRV

-419 LFDNYVMNL
+419 LFDNYVLNL
-428 MAKVVIILGGMETAK
+428 MAKVIIILGGMETAK

-470 VRHEMDNARN
+470 VRSAMDH
-480 YATGMGQTSLGRNQG
+480 GRNRVTGYGETGSLRKNEQG
-495 HGAMGRGWE
+495 L
-504 HHSDRKQQKADRAEA
+504 
-519 QKGQAAREKQQAEK
+519 
-533 AKWRSDMLAAAREG
+533 RSMF
-547 NSGGGAAGGASGTKG
+547 GGGGSGGASGGGGGGGGDSLPQNSSGTQSDKDAGGETPNSGANAGNSSTKG
-562 GGALPKTSANAN
+562 SQTLPKTSA
-574 GKGGA
+574 GTSTK
-579 KPITDQQHKALF
+579 
-591 GVSKSEFAA
+591 
-600 SKGGAGSSGGSGG
+600 GG
-613 SSIPKPPPMPVSNGQ
+613 SSIPKPPPMPVSNGQGKYVPKPPPMPVSNGQ

-638 PASSG
+638 PASG
-643 KGGPTAAKGP
+643 GNGGPTAAKGP
-653 AATPKSQ
+653 TATPKSQ

-684 MQDLSSAGGGAE
+684 MQDLSGAGGGAE

-713 YEAGKSA
+713 YEASQSA

-743 ASDGGFVPDVPDISQ
+743 ASDGGFVPDAPDISQ
-758 TEHFDQDR
+758 T
-766 DWLPD
+766 
-771 GDVMTART
+771 
-779 FAPTERIVGGDEGLD
+779 
-794 WLPDGDVMTAESFAP
+794 
-809 AAGSSGNAGSSI
+809 
-821 PPVPDISKT
+821 
-830 PHFGSVPDA
+830 PHYSVPQA
-839 PDINQIPHFTP
+839 PDINQTSHYTP
-850 PAAPTKTPPP
+850 EQVTPQAEPTKTPPP
-860 SRSGLSF
+860 PRPPVSG
-867 AKSVEP
+867 AQRVKPWE
-873 GKDPLSNK
+873 DPLSNINWK

>member
-1 MDVVKN
+1 MDI
-7 VIATLEYALSSG
+7 IATLEYALASG
-19 LCWIINLLDS
+19 LCWIIDILDS

-55 NASIRNVYWA
+55 NASVRNAYWA

-79 IAVAKKTVDM
+79 IAVAKKTVDA

-95 SLGDILTSLFKGI
+95 GMGDILTGLFKGI
-108 IIIVSLTAL
+108 IIIVSLTFIM
-117 LTMALDLTNALLQ
+117 TMTLDLTNALLQ
-130 RVSYAFNNSQDA
+130 RVTYAFNHSEDI

-190 LQFLKEKGVFALHYV
+190 LQFLKEKGAFALHYV
-205 TDENNPAS
+205 TDENNPVS

-246 LMQTMQR
+246 LMKTMQQ

-264 RKYVSNTSKVP
+264 RKYVSNSSKVP

-313 SIYSLESVFADF
+313 SIYNLESVFADF
-325 ELSKI
+325 EISKI

-343 WDYAVIIINCIARIF
+343 WDYAVIIINCVARIF

-368 PCIATIPL
+368 PCIATLPL

-385 TMAFVIQSFG
+385 TTAFVIQCFG
-395 VFGTVIAMRV
+395 VFGTIIAMRV

-419 LFDNYVMNL
+419 LFDNYVLNL
-428 MAKVVIILGGMETAK
+428 MAKVIIILGGMETAK

-470 VRHEMDNARN
+470 VRSAMDH
-480 YATGMGQTSLGRNQG
+480 GRNRVTGYGETGSLRKNEQG
-495 HGAMGRGWE
+495 L
-504 HHSDRKQQKADRAEA
+504 
-519 QKGQAAREKQQAEK
+519 
-533 AKWRSDMLAAAREG
+533 RSMF
-547 NSGGGAAGGASGTKG
+547 GGGGSGGASGGGGGGGGDSLPQNSSGTQSDKDAGGETPNSGANAGNSSTKG
-562 GGALPKTSANAN
+562 SQTLPKTSAGTSTKGGAN

-579 KPITDQQHKALF
+579 KPITDQQFQNLF

-613 SSIPKPPPMPVSNGQ
+613 SSIPKPPPMPKTKSQVGGTGGSSGTGGIPTPPPMPVSNGQGKYVPKPPPMPVSNGQ

-638 PASSG
+638 PEA
-643 KGGPTAAKGP
+643 
-653 AATPKSQ
+653 KSQ
-660 ARPGGGFGTGNPGMK
+660 
-675 SDGTGPVME
+675 
-684 MQDLSSAGGGAE
+684 GGAK
-696 PLTDQQFQ
+696 PMTDQQFQ
-704 NLFGVSKDE
+704 NMFGVSKDE
-713 YEAGKSA
+713 YEASKSA
-720 QGGGDSLPDN
+720 QGGGGSLPDN

-821 PPVPDISKT
+821 PTVPDISKT

-873 GKDPLSNK
+873 GKDPLSNKDWK

>member
-1 MDVVKN
+1 MDI
-7 VIATLEYALSSG
+7 IATLEYALASG
-19 LCWIINLLDS
+19 LCWIIDILDS

-55 NASIRNVYWA
+55 NASVRNAYWA

-79 IAVAKKTVDM
+79 IAVAKKTVDA

-95 SLGDILTSLFKGI
+95 GMGDILTGLFKGI
-108 IIIVSLTAL
+108 IIIVSLTFIM
-117 LTMALDLTNALLQ
+117 TMTLDLTNALLQ
-130 RVSYAFNNSQDA
+130 RVTYAFNHSEDA

-190 LQFLKEKGVFALHYV
+190 LQFLKEKGAFALHYV
-205 TDENNPAS
+205 TDENNPVS

-225 DLSRDLKMDV
+225 DLSRDLKLDV

-246 LMQTMQR
+246 LMKTMQQ

-264 RKYVSNTSKVP
+264 RKYVSNSSKVP

-313 SIYSLESVFADF
+313 SIYNRESVFADF
-325 ELSKI
+325 EISKI

-343 WDYAVIIINCIARIF
+343 WDYAVIIINCVARIF

-368 PCIATIPL
+368 PCIATLPL

-385 TMAFVIQSFG
+385 TTAFVIQCFG
-395 VFGTVIAMRV
+395 VFGTIIAMRV

-419 LFDNYVMNL
+419 LFDNYVLNL
-428 MAKVVIILGGMETAK
+428 MAKVIIILGGMETAK

-470 VRHEMDNARN
+470 VRSAMDH
-480 YATGMGQTSLGRNQG
+480 GRNRVTGYGDTGSLRKNEQG
-495 HGAMGRGWE
+495 L
-504 HHSDRKQQKADRAEA
+504 
-519 QKGQAAREKQQAEK
+519 
-533 AKWRSDMLAAAREG
+533 RSMF
-547 NSGGGAAGGASGTKG
+547 GGGGSGGASGGGGGGGGDSLPQNSSGTQSDKDAGGETPNSGANAGNSSTKG
-562 GGALPKTSANAN
+562 SQTLPKTSA
-574 GKGGA
+574 GTSTK
-579 KPITDQQHKALF
+579 
-591 GVSKSEFAA
+591 
-600 SKGGAGSSGGSGG
+600 GG
-613 SSIPKPPPMPVSNGQ
+613 SSIPKPPPMPVSNGQGKYVPKPPPMPVSNGQ

-638 PASSG
+638 PASG
-643 KGGPTAAKGP
+643 GNGGPTAAKGP
-653 AATPKSQ
+653 TATPKSQ

-684 MQDLSSAGGGAE
+684 MQDLSGAGGGAE

-713 YEAGKSA
+713 YEASQSA

-743 ASDGGFVPDVPDISQ
+743 ASDGGFVPDAPDISQ
-758 TEHFDQDR
+758 TPHYSVPQ
-766 DWLPD
+766 
-771 GDVMTART
+771 A
-779 FAPTERIVGGDEGLD
+779 
-794 WLPDGDVMTAESFAP
+794 
-809 AAGSSGNAGSSI
+809 
-821 PPVPDISKT
+821 PDISQT
-830 PHFGSVPDA
+830 PHYSVPQA
-839 PDINQIPHFTP
+839 PDINQTSHYTP
-850 PAAPTKTPPP
+850 EQVTPQAEPTKTPPP
-860 SRSGLSF
+860 PRPPVSG
-867 AKSVEP
+867 AQRVKPWE
-873 GKDPLSNK
+873 DPLSNINWK

>member
-1 MDVVKN
+1 MDIVKN
-7 VIATLEYALSSG
+7 VIPTLEYAIASG
-19 LCWIINLLDS
+19 LCWIIDILDS

-55 NASIRNVYWA
+55 NASVRNAYWA

-79 IAVAKKTVDM
+79 IAVAKKTVDA

-95 SLGDILTSLFKGI
+95 GMGDILTGLFKGI
-108 IIIVSLTAL
+108 IIIVSLTFIM
-117 LTMALDLTNALLQ
+117 TMTLDLTNALLQ
-130 RVSYAFNNSQDA
+130 RVTYAFNHSEDI

-190 LQFLKEKGVFALHYV
+190 LQFLKEKGAFALHYV
-205 TDENNPAS
+205 TDENNPVS

-225 DLSRDLKMDV
+225 DLSRDLKLDV

-246 LMQTMQR
+246 LMKTMQQ

-264 RKYVSNTSKVP
+264 RKYVSNSSKVP

-313 SIYSLESVFADF
+313 SIYNLESVFADF
-325 ELSKI
+325 EISKI

-343 WDYAVIIINCIARIF
+343 WDYAVIIINCVARIF

-368 PCIATIPL
+368 PCIATLPL

-385 TMAFVIQSFG
+385 TTAFVIQCFG
-395 VFGTVIAMRV
+395 VFGTIIAMRV

-419 LFDNYVMNL
+419 LFDNYVLNL
-428 MAKVVIILGGMETAK
+428 MAKVIIILGGMETAK

-470 VRHEMDNARN
+470 VRSAMDH
-480 YATGMGQTSLGRNQG
+480 GRNRVTGYGETGSLRKNEQG
-495 HGAMGRGWE
+495 L
-504 HHSDRKQQKADRAEA
+504 
-519 QKGQAAREKQQAEK
+519 
-533 AKWRSDMLAAAREG
+533 RSMF
-547 NSGGGAAGGASGTKG
+547 GGGGSGGASGGGGGGGGDSLPQNSSGTQSDKDAGGETPNSGANAGNSSTKG
-562 GGALPKTSANAN
+562 SQTLPKTSA
-574 GKGGA
+574 GTSTK
-579 KPITDQQHKALF
+579 
-591 GVSKSEFAA
+591 
-600 SKGGAGSSGGSGG
+600 GG

-638 PASSG
+638 PAPG
-643 KGGPTAAKGP
+643 GNGGPTAAKGP
-653 AATPKSQ
+653 TATPKSQ

-684 MQDLSSAGGGAE
+684 MQDLSGAGGGAE

-713 YEAGKSA
+713 YEASQSA

-743 ASDGGFVPDVPDISQ
+743 ASDGGFVPDAPDISQ
-758 TEHFDQDR
+758 TPHYSVPQ
-766 DWLPD
+766 
-771 GDVMTART
+771 A
-779 FAPTERIVGGDEGLD
+779 
-794 WLPDGDVMTAESFAP
+794 
-809 AAGSSGNAGSSI
+809 
-821 PPVPDISKT
+821 PDISQT
-830 PHFGSVPDA
+830 PHYSVPQA
-839 PDINQIPHFTP
+839 PDINQTSHYTP
-850 PAAPTKTPPP
+850 EQVTPQAEPTKTPPP
-860 SRSGLSF
+860 PRPPVSG
-867 AKSVEP
+867 AQRVKPWE
-873 GKDPLSNK
+873 DPLSNINWK

>member
-1 MDVVKN
+1 MDI
-7 VIATLEYALSSG
+7 IATLEYALASG
-19 LCWIINLLDS
+19 LCWIIDILDS

-55 NASIRNVYWA
+55 NASVRNVYWV

-79 IAVAKKTVDM
+79 IAVAKKAVDA

-95 SLGDILTSLFKGI
+95 GMGDILTGLFKGI
-108 IIIVSLTAL
+108 IIIVSLTFIM
-117 LTMALDLTNALLQ
+117 TMTLDLTNALLQ
-130 RVSYAFNNSQDA
+130 RVTYAFNHSEDT

-190 LQFLKEKGVFALHYV
+190 LQFLKEKGAFALHYV
-205 TDENNPAS
+205 TDENNPVS

-225 DLSRDLKMDV
+225 DLSRDLKLDV

-246 LMQTMQR
+246 LMKTMQQ

-264 RKYVSNTSKVP
+264 RKYVSNSSKVP

-313 SIYSLESVFADF
+313 SIYNLESVFADF
-325 ELSKI
+325 EISKI

-343 WDYAVIIINCIARIF
+343 WDYAVIIINCVARIF

-368 PCIATIPL
+368 PCIATLPL

-385 TMAFVIQSFG
+385 TTAFVIQCVG
-395 VFGTVIAMRV
+395 VFGTIIAMRV

-419 LFDNYVMNL
+419 LFDNYVLNL
-428 MAKVVIILGGMETAK
+428 MAKVIIILGGMETAK

-470 VRHEMDNARN
+470 VRSAMDH
-480 YATGMGQTSLGRNQG
+480 GRNRVTGYGDTGSLRKNEQG
-495 HGAMGRGWE
+495 L
-504 HHSDRKQQKADRAEA
+504 
-519 QKGQAAREKQQAEK
+519 
-533 AKWRSDMLAAAREG
+533 RSMF
-547 NSGGGAAGGASGTKG
+547 GGGGSGGASGGGGGGGGDSLPQNSSGTQSDKDAGGETPNSGANAGNSSTKG
-562 GGALPKTSANAN
+562 SQTLPKTSA
-574 GKGGA
+574 GTSTK
-579 KPITDQQHKALF
+579 
-591 GVSKSEFAA
+591 
-600 SKGGAGSSGGSGG
+600 GG
-613 SSIPKPPPMPVSNGQ
+613 SSIPKPPPMPVSNGQGKYVPKPPPMPVSNGQ

-638 PASSG
+638 PASG
-643 KGGPTAAKGP
+643 GNGGPTAAKGP
-653 AATPKSQ
+653 TATPKSQ

-684 MQDLSSAGGGAE
+684 MQDLSGAGGGAE

-704 NLFGVSKDE
+704 NQFGVSKDE
-713 YEAGKSA
+713 YEASQSA

-743 ASDGGFVPDVPDISQ
+743 ASDGGFVPDAPDISQ
-758 TEHFDQDR
+758 TPHYSVPQ
-766 DWLPD
+766 
-771 GDVMTART
+771 A
-779 FAPTERIVGGDEGLD
+779 
-794 WLPDGDVMTAESFAP
+794 
-809 AAGSSGNAGSSI
+809 
-821 PPVPDISKT
+821 PDISQT
-830 PHFGSVPDA
+830 PHYSVPQA
-839 PDINQIPHFTP
+839 PDINQTSHYTP
-850 PAAPTKTPPP
+850 EQVTPQAEPTKTPPP
-860 SRSGLSF
+860 PRPPVSG
-867 AKSVEP
+867 AQRVKPWE
-873 GKDPLSNK
+873 DPLSNINWK

>member
-1 MDVVKN
+1 MDI
-7 VIATLEYALSSG
+7 IATLEYALASG
-19 LCWIINLLDS
+19 LCWIIDILDS

-55 NASIRNVYWA
+55 NASVRNVYWV

-79 IAVAKKTVDM
+79 IAVAKKTVDA

-95 SLGDILTSLFKGI
+95 GMGDILTGLFKGI
-108 IIIVSLTAL
+108 IIIVSLTFIM
-117 LTMALDLTNALLQ
+117 TMTLDLTNALLQ
-130 RVSYAFNNSQDA
+130 RVTYAFNHSEDS

-190 LQFLKEKGVFALHYV
+190 LQFLKEKGAFALHYV
-205 TDENNPAS
+205 TDENNPVS

-225 DLSRDLKMDV
+225 DLSRDLKLDV

-246 LMQTMQR
+246 LMKTMQQ

-264 RKYVSNTSKVP
+264 RKYVSNSSKVP

-313 SIYSLESVFADF
+313 SIYNLESVFADF
-325 ELSKI
+325 EISKI

-343 WDYAVIIINCIARIF
+343 WDYAVIIINCVARIF

-368 PCIATIPL
+368 PCIATLPL

-385 TMAFVIQSFG
+385 TTAFVIQCFG
-395 VFGTVIAMRV
+395 VFGTIIAMRV

-419 LFDNYVMNL
+419 LFDNYVLNL
-428 MAKVVIILGGMETAK
+428 MAKVIIILGGMETAK

-470 VRHEMDNARN
+470 VRSAMDH
-480 YATGMGQTSLGRNQG
+480 GRNRVTGYGETGSLRKNEQG
-495 HGAMGRGWE
+495 L
-504 HHSDRKQQKADRAEA
+504 
-519 QKGQAAREKQQAEK
+519 
-533 AKWRSDMLAAAREG
+533 RSMF
-547 NSGGGAAGGASGTKG
+547 GGGGSGGASGGGGGGGGDSLPQNSSGTQSDKDAGGETPNSGANAGNSSTKG
-562 GGALPKTSANAN
+562 SQTLPKTSA
-574 GKGGA
+574 GTSTK
-579 KPITDQQHKALF
+579 
-591 GVSKSEFAA
+591 
-600 SKGGAGSSGGSGG
+600 GG
-613 SSIPKPPPMPVSNGQ
+613 SSIPKPPPMPVSNGQGKYVPKPPPMPVSNGQ

-638 PASSG
+638 PASG
-643 KGGPTAAKGP
+643 GNGGPTAAKGP
-653 AATPKSQ
+653 TATPKSQ

-684 MQDLSSAGGGAE
+684 MQDLSGAGGGAE

-713 YEAGKSA
+713 YEASQSA

-743 ASDGGFVPDVPDISQ
+743 ASDGGFVPDAPDISQ
-758 TEHFDQDR
+758 TPHYSVPQ
-766 DWLPD
+766 
-771 GDVMTART
+771 A
-779 FAPTERIVGGDEGLD
+779 
-794 WLPDGDVMTAESFAP
+794 
-809 AAGSSGNAGSSI
+809 
-821 PPVPDISKT
+821 PDISQT
-830 PHFGSVPDA
+830 PHYSVPQA
-839 PDINQIPHFTP
+839 PDINQTSHYTP
-850 PAAPTKTPPP
+850 EQVTPQAEPTKTPPP
-860 SRSGLSF
+860 PRPPVSG
-867 AKSVEP
+867 AQRVKPWE
-873 GKDPLSNK
+873 DPLSNINWK

>member
-1 MDVVKN
+1 MDIVKN
-7 VIATLEYALSSG
+7 VIATLEYALASG
-19 LCWIINLLDS
+19 LCWIIDILDS

-55 NASIRNVYWA
+55 NASVRNAYWA

-79 IAVAKKTVDM
+79 IAVAKKTVDA

-95 SLGDILTSLFKGI
+95 GMGDILTGLFKGI
-108 IIIVSLTAL
+108 IIIVSLTFIM
-117 LTMALDLTNALLQ
+117 TMTLDLTNALLQ
-130 RVSYAFNNSQDA
+130 RVTYAFNHSEDI

-190 LQFLKEKGVFALHYV
+190 LQFLKEKGAFALHYV
-205 TDENNPAS
+205 TDENNPVS

-225 DLSRDLKMDV
+225 DLSRDLKLDV

-246 LMQTMQR
+246 LMKTMQQ

-264 RKYVSNTSKVP
+264 RKYVSNSSKVP

-313 SIYSLESVFADF
+313 SIYNRESVVADF
-325 ELSKI
+325 EISKI

-343 WDYAVIIINCIARIF
+343 WDYAVIIINCVARIF

-368 PCIATIPL
+368 PCIATLPL

-385 TMAFVIQSFG
+385 TTAFVIQCFG
-395 VFGTVIAMRV
+395 VFGTIIAMRV

-419 LFDNYVMNL
+419 LFDNYVLNL
-428 MAKVVIILGGMETAK
+428 MAKVIIILGGMETAK

-470 VRHEMDNARN
+470 VRSAMDH
-480 YATGMGQTSLGRNQG
+480 GRNRVTGYGETGSLRKNEQG
-495 HGAMGRGWE
+495 L
-504 HHSDRKQQKADRAEA
+504 
-519 QKGQAAREKQQAEK
+519 
-533 AKWRSDMLAAAREG
+533 RSMF
-547 NSGGGAAGGASGTKG
+547 GGGGSGGASGGGGGGGGDSLPQNSSGTQSDKDAGGETPNSGANAGNSSTKG
-562 GGALPKTSANAN
+562 SQTLPKTSA
-574 GKGGA
+574 GTSTK
-579 KPITDQQHKALF
+579 
-591 GVSKSEFAA
+591 
-600 SKGGAGSSGGSGG
+600 GG

-638 PASSG
+638 PASG
-643 KGGPTAAKGP
+643 GNGGPTAAKGP
-653 AATPKSQ
+653 TATPKSQ

-684 MQDLSSAGGGAE
+684 MQDLSGAGGGAE

-713 YEAGKSA
+713 YEASQSA

-743 ASDGGFVPDVPDISQ
+743 ASDGGFVPDAPDISQ
-758 TEHFDQDR
+758 TPHYSVPQ
-766 DWLPD
+766 
-771 GDVMTART
+771 A
-779 FAPTERIVGGDEGLD
+779 
-794 WLPDGDVMTAESFAP
+794 
-809 AAGSSGNAGSSI
+809 
-821 PPVPDISKT
+821 PDISQT
-830 PHFGSVPDA
+830 PHYSVPQA
-839 PDINQIPHFTP
+839 PDINQTSHYTP
-850 PAAPTKTPPP
+850 EQVTPQAEPTKTPPP
-860 SRSGLSF
+860 PRPPVSG
-867 AKSVEP
+867 AQRVKPWE
-873 GKDPLSNK
+873 DPLSNINWK

>member
-1 MDVVKN
+1 MDI
-7 VIATLEYALSSG
+7 IATLEYALASG
-19 LCWIINLLDS
+19 LCWIIDILDS

-55 NASIRNVYWA
+55 NASVRNAYWA

-79 IAVAKKTVDM
+79 IAVAKKTVDA

-95 SLGDILTSLFKGI
+95 GMGDILTGLFKGI
-108 IIIVSLTAL
+108 IIIVSLTFIM
-117 LTMALDLTNALLQ
+117 TMTLDLTNALLQ
-130 RVSYAFNNSQDA
+130 RVTYAFNHSEDN

-190 LQFLKEKGVFALHYV
+190 LQFLKEKGAFALHYV
-205 TDENNPAS
+205 TDENNPVS

-246 LMQTMQR
+246 LMKTMQQ

-264 RKYVSNTSKVP
+264 RKYVSNSSKVP

-313 SIYSLESVFADF
+313 SIYNRESVFADF
-325 ELSKI
+325 EISKI

-343 WDYAVIIINCIARIF
+343 WDYAVIIINCVARIF

-368 PCIATIPL
+368 PCIATLPL

-385 TMAFVIQSFG
+385 TTAFVIQCFG
-395 VFGTVIAMRV
+395 VFGTIIAMRV

-419 LFDNYVMNL
+419 LFDNYVLNL
-428 MAKVVIILGGMETAK
+428 MAKVIIILGGMETAK

-470 VRHEMDNARN
+470 VRSAMDH
-480 YATGMGQTSLGRNQG
+480 GRNRVTGYGETGSLRKNEQG
-495 HGAMGRGWE
+495 L
-504 HHSDRKQQKADRAEA
+504 
-519 QKGQAAREKQQAEK
+519 
-533 AKWRSDMLAAAREG
+533 RSMF
-547 NSGGGAAGGASGTKG
+547 GGGGSGGASGGGGGGGGDSLPQNSSGTQSDKDAGGETPNSGANAGNSSTKG
-562 GGALPKTSANAN
+562 SQTLPKTSA
-574 GKGGA
+574 GTSTK
-579 KPITDQQHKALF
+579 
-591 GVSKSEFAA
+591 
-600 SKGGAGSSGGSGG
+600 GG
-613 SSIPKPPPMPVSNGQ
+613 SSIPKPPPMPVSNGQGKYVPKPPPMPVSNGQ

-638 PASSG
+638 PASG
-643 KGGPTAAKGP
+643 GNGGPTAAKGP
-653 AATPKSQ
+653 TATPKSQ

-684 MQDLSSAGGGAE
+684 MQDLSGAGGGAE

-704 NLFGVSKDE
+704 NQFGVSKDE
-713 YEAGKSA
+713 YEASQSA

-743 ASDGGFVPDVPDISQ
+743 ASDGGFVPDAPDISQ
-758 TEHFDQDR
+758 TPHYSVPQ
-766 DWLPD
+766 
-771 GDVMTART
+771 A
-779 FAPTERIVGGDEGLD
+779 
-794 WLPDGDVMTAESFAP
+794 
-809 AAGSSGNAGSSI
+809 
-821 PPVPDISKT
+821 PDISQT
-830 PHFGSVPDA
+830 PHYSVPQA
-839 PDINQIPHFTP
+839 PDINQTSHYTP
-850 PAAPTKTPPP
+850 EQVTPQAEPTKTPPP
-860 SRSGLSF
+860 PRPPVSG
-867 AKSVEP
+867 AQRVKPWE
-873 GKDPLSNK
+873 DPLSNINWK

>member
-1 MDVVKN
+1 MDI
-7 VIATLEYALSSG
+7 IATLEYALASG
-19 LCWIINLLDS
+19 LCWIIDILDS

-55 NASIRNVYWA
+55 NASVRNAYWA

-79 IAVAKKTVDM
+79 IAVAKKTVDA

-95 SLGDILTSLFKGI
+95 GMGDILTGLFKGI
-108 IIIVSLTAL
+108 IIIVSLTFIM
-117 LTMALDLTNALLQ
+117 TMTLDLTNALLQ
-130 RVSYAFNNSQDA
+130 RVTYAFNHSEDA

-190 LQFLKEKGVFALHYV
+190 LQFLKEKGAFALHYV
-205 TDENNPAS
+205 TDENNPVS

-225 DLSRDLKMDV
+225 DLSRDLKLDV

-246 LMQTMQR
+246 LMKTMQQ

-264 RKYVSNTSKVP
+264 RKYVSNSSKVP

-313 SIYSLESVFADF
+313 SIYNRESVFADF
-325 ELSKI
+325 EISKI

-343 WDYAVIIINCIARIF
+343 WDYAVIIINCVARIF

-368 PCIATIPL
+368 PCIATLPL

-385 TMAFVIQSFG
+385 TTAFVIQCFG
-395 VFGTVIAMRV
+395 VFGTIIAMRV

-419 LFDNYVMNL
+419 LFDNYVLNL
-428 MAKVVIILGGMETAK
+428 MAKVIIILGGMETAK

-470 VRHEMDNARN
+470 VRSAMDH
-480 YATGMGQTSLGRNQG
+480 GRNRVTGYGETGSLRKNEQG
-495 HGAMGRGWE
+495 L
-504 HHSDRKQQKADRAEA
+504 
-519 QKGQAAREKQQAEK
+519 
-533 AKWRSDMLAAAREG
+533 RSMF
-547 NSGGGAAGGASGTKG
+547 GGGGSGGASGGGGGGGGDSLPQNSSGTQSDKDAGGETPNSGANAGNSSTKG
-562 GGALPKTSANAN
+562 GAN

-579 KPITDQQHKALF
+579 KPITDQQFQNLF

-600 SKGGAGSSGGSGG
+600 SKKGGAGSSGGSGG

-633 TPPPM
+633 KPPPMPVSNGQGKYVPTPPPM
-638 PASSG
+638 PASG
-643 KGGPTAAKGP
+643 GNGGPTAAKGP
-653 AATPKSQ
+653 TATPKSQ

-684 MQDLSSAGGGAE
+684 MQDLSGAGGGAE

-713 YEAGKSA
+713 YEASQSA

-743 ASDGGFVPDVPDISQ
+743 ASDGGFVPDAPDISQ
-758 TEHFDQDR
+758 TPHYSVPQ
-766 DWLPD
+766 
-771 GDVMTART
+771 A
-779 FAPTERIVGGDEGLD
+779 
-794 WLPDGDVMTAESFAP
+794 
-809 AAGSSGNAGSSI
+809 
-821 PPVPDISKT
+821 PDISQT
-830 PHFGSVPDA
+830 PHYSVPQA
-839 PDINQIPHFTP
+839 PDINQTSHYTP
-850 PAAPTKTPPP
+850 EQVTPQAEPTKTPPP
-860 SRSGLSF
+860 PRPPVSG
-867 AKSVEP
+867 AQRVKPWE
-873 GKDPLSNK
+873 DPLSNINWK

>member
-1 MDVVKN
+1 MDIVKN
-7 VIATLEYALSSG
+7 VIPTLEYAIASG
-19 LCWIINLLDS
+19 LCWIIDILDS

-55 NASIRNVYWA
+55 NASVRNAYWA

-79 IAVAKKTVDM
+79 IAVAKKTVDA

-95 SLGDILTSLFKGI
+95 GMGDILTGLFKGI
-108 IIIVSLTAL
+108 IIIVSLTFIM
-117 LTMALDLTNALLQ
+117 TMTLDLTNALLQ
-130 RVSYAFNNSQDA
+130 RVTYAFNHSEDI

-190 LQFLKEKGVFALHYV
+190 LQFLKEKGAFALHYV
-205 TDENNPAS
+205 TDENNPVS

-225 DLSRDLKMDV
+225 DLSRDLKLDV

-246 LMQTMQR
+246 LMKTMQQ

-264 RKYVSNTSKVP
+264 RKYVSNSSKVP

-313 SIYSLESVFADF
+313 SIYNLESVFADF
-325 ELSKI
+325 EISKI

-343 WDYAVIIINCIARIF
+343 WDYAVIIINCVARIF

-368 PCIATIPL
+368 PCIATLPL

-385 TMAFVIQSFG
+385 TTAFVIQCFG
-395 VFGTVIAMRV
+395 VFGTIIAMRV

-419 LFDNYVMNL
+419 LFDNYVLNL
-428 MAKVVIILGGMETAK
+428 MAKVIIILGGMETAK

-470 VRHEMDNARN
+470 VRSAMDH
-480 YATGMGQTSLGRNQG
+480 GRNRVTGYGDTGSLRKNEQG
-495 HGAMGRGWE
+495 L
-504 HHSDRKQQKADRAEA
+504 
-519 QKGQAAREKQQAEK
+519 
-533 AKWRSDMLAAAREG
+533 RSMF
-547 NSGGGAAGGASGTKG
+547 GGGGSGGASGGGGGGGGDSLPQNSSGTQSDKDAGGETPNSGANAGNSSTKG
-562 GGALPKTSANAN
+562 SQTLPKTSAGTSTKGGAN

-579 KPITDQQHKALF
+579 KPITDQQFQNLF

-600 SKGGAGSSGGSGG
+600 SKKGGAGSSGGSGG

-638 PASSG
+638 PAPG
-643 KGGPTAAKGP
+643 GNGGPTAAKGP
-653 AATPKSQ
+653 TATPKSQ

-684 MQDLSSAGGGAE
+684 MQDLSGA
-696 PLTDQQFQ
+696 
-704 NLFGVSKDE
+704 
-713 YEAGKSA
+713 
-720 QGGGDSLPDN
+720 GGGDSLPDN

-743 ASDGGFVPDVPDISQ
+743 ASDGGFVPDAPDI
-758 TEHFDQDR
+758 R
-766 DWLPD
+766 
-771 GDVMTART
+771 
-779 FAPTERIVGGDEGLD
+779 
-794 WLPDGDVMTAESFAP
+794 
-809 AAGSSGNAGSSI
+809 N
-821 PPVPDISKT
+821 T
-830 PHFGSVPDA
+830 PHFGSVPEAPDISQTPHYSVPQA
-839 PDINQIPHFTP
+839 PDINQTSHYTP
-850 PAAPTKTPPP
+850 EQVTPQAEPTKTPPP
-860 SRSGLSF
+860 PRPPVSG
-867 AKSVEP
+867 AQRVKPWE
-873 GKDPLSNK
+873 DPLSNINWK